1 MFLPL
6 FFVTFAAIITYLNKK
21 RTKNMKHIRHYLTA
35 LFAIALSLMVW
46 ADSGELFT
54 SGKLSSSLINCIVQD
69 KYGYIWVGTEYGLSK
84 FDGYRFTNYLHN
96 EEDTTSITDNI
107 ISDLLVDKK
116 GNLWI
121 GCAKGLMRYN
131 YETNNFSR
139 LQFPDGR
146 KPRIY
151 SMVESHRGDILLGTA
166 GYGLYSV
173 KNNGIE
179 KTANN
184 RFTIKW
190 ERAYA
195 KRDSDVFFTHIYE
208 DKHHYLWQSSH
219 LSTFTRFIEKQG
231 KVQRKDFKSPYGAP
245 VAFIQHRPQ
254 AMLIVCMYGI
264 IYYDYRTGR
273 IADAGYDLGTFK
285 NHVTINNATFDHEGN
300 LYISTSEHGALIIKK
315 GSNKVEQLENSNSNF
330 NLSTAFVND
339 IIEDKDNNLW
349 IGCYKKGLYLLNQ
362 RQQAFSSWSFS
373 AQNYIIGSS
382 VSSIAPGENGET
394 WCTVQN
400 SGVFCFDA
408 SGKIIAHPTSPAGTC
423 IIYKDRRGAYWIS
436 NGSALY
442 SYNPH
447 TGAYQE
453 KLTFTSAGIYCM
465 TDDNQGNLYISVYS
479 KGLYIYN
486 VESGK
491 VTVLNMRQRG
501 NKGFLCNDWVRS
513 MAFDHTG
520 HLWIGTSNGVSCLNT
535 KTLSFKDFGWNNILK
550 DRQANGICEGK
561 NGNMIIGTEEGLYL
575 FDRKNNK
582 TLALPHAEV
591 LKGKQVCSIIK
602 DHQGDLWISTT
613 MGIWQYDQKNRQFIG
628 HINGNGLTTREY
640 VLGSSMHTASDLI
653 AFGTSDGITTFYP
666 ERVKAKKMELGDVHL
681 TNFIIDGK
689 PINCLTDEFTIPY
702 EENSFT
708 LEFSLL
714 NYRNTDNISFQY
726 RINEGKWNS
735 TNEGSNAVSFNK
747 LKPGS
752 YTLEVRAMSNGNFSK
767 KSTIIHIKVCDP
779 WYASTWAFLLYFLTA
794 AGIILYIIYRYER
807 HRKEDLEE
815 TKMQFLINAT
825 HDIRSPLTLIMEPL
839 KKLKERLGNAEEYQA
854 DIDTIDR
861 NAQRLLTLVNQILDK
876 RRLDKHQMN
885 LSCRETNLVEF
896 SQGLVS
902 LFTYN
907 ANLRGINIRLEMP
920 ETPVNAW
927 IDRNKLDKAIAN
939 LLSNAF
945 KYTPNGGE
953 IIFRIEKQDK
963 KVLLYVIDSGK
974 GLGKNDDAKTLF
986 ERFYQGKNSADMHLG
1001 GSGIGLNLCRS
1012 IVRLHGGDVTARNR
1026 EDGTS
1031 GACFIIELP
1040 LGKEHL
1046 KDSQINSDYV
1056 VNGKKQQRG
1065 AASRN
1070 SKILLVDDDIEICRY
1085 LKSEL
1090 SDWYRFVICNNGKE
1104 ALKQLLSGDFDLVV
1118 SDVVMPEMDGITLL
1132 RNIKGN
1138 ANISHVPVI
1147 MLTSKSEIS
1156 DRLEGI
1162 KLGADAYL
1170 AKPFSL
1176 EELHLTIDNLIDNVR
1191 RLKGKFS
1198 GALKQDDKVE
1208 KIEVKGY
1215 DEELMERIM
1224 KVVNENLSDSDF
1236 NVEKMCDEVGV
1247 SRTQLHRKLKEMTG
1261 VPTSEFL
1268 RNIRLNEAARL
1279 IREHKINITQV
1290 SYMVGFANNSHFSTA
1305 FKKYFGMS
1313 PTEYAAKYTE

>member
-1 MFLPL
+1 METISS
-6 FFVTFAAIITYLNKK
+6 V
-21 RTKNMKHIRHYLTA
+21 
-35 LFAIALSLMVW
+35 VGV
-46 ADSGELFT
+46 AD
-54 SGKLSSSLINCIVQD
+54 
-69 KYGYIWVGTEYGLSK
+69 
-84 FDGYRFTNYLHN
+84 
-96 EEDTTSITDNI
+96 
-107 ISDLLVDKK
+107 
-116 GNLWI
+116 
-121 GCAKGLMRYN
+121 GLML
-131 YETNNFSR
+131 F
-139 LQFPDGR
+139 
-146 KPRIY
+146 
-151 SMVESHRGDILLGTA
+151 V
-166 GYGLYSV
+166 V
-173 KNNGIE
+173 KN
-179 KTANN
+179 
-184 RFTIKW
+184 
-190 ERAYA
+190 
-195 KRDSDVFFTHIYE
+195 H
-208 DKHHYLWQSSH
+208 
-219 LSTFTRFIEKQG
+219 
-231 KVQRKDFKSPYGAP
+231 
-245 VAFIQHRPQ
+245 
-254 AMLIVCMYGI
+254 
-264 IYYDYRTGR
+264 
-273 IADAGYDLGTFK
+273 
-285 NHVTINNATFDHEGN
+285 
-300 LYISTSEHGALIIKK
+300 
-315 GSNKVEQLENSNSNF
+315 
-330 NLSTAFVND
+330 
-339 IIEDKDNNLW
+339 
-349 IGCYKKGLYLLNQ
+349 GLYLLDEKTGNTKLLQ
-362 RQQAFSSWSFS
+362 
-373 AQNYIIGSS
+373 
-382 VSSIAPGENGET
+382 
-394 WCTVQN
+394 
-400 SGVFCFDA
+400 
-408 SGKIIAHPTSPAGTC
+408 SPAGP
-423 IIYKDRRGAYWIS
+423 IKVYSDFRKNVYVYGRDGIYEYDWKHQTYRLLLPATGLSLDGMQVDAAGNIYFASPGNGLYVWNRKSGKMTQYLMDDKRPHKTICNNWIS
-436 NGSALY
+436 EIRLDS
-442 SYNPH
+442 
-447 TGAYQE
+447 
-453 KLTFTSAGIYCM
+453 
-465 TDDNQGNLYISVYS
+465 
-479 KGLYIYN
+479 
-486 VESGK
+486 
-491 VTVLNMRQRG
+491 RG
-501 NKGFLCNDWVRS
+501 W
-513 MAFDHTG
+513 
-520 HLWIGTSNGVSCLNT
+520 LWCATANGVSCMDT
-535 KTLSFKDFGWNNILK
+535 KTGYFDIILSRPLL
-550 DRQANGICEGK
+550 EGK
-561 NGNMIIGTEEGLYL
+561 SCYSTLELPDSRIAIATEMGLYL
-575 FDRKNNK
+575 YDRKK
-582 TLALPHAEV
+582 QQTTPWPHSESISGLRIYS
-591 LKGKQVCSIIK
+591 LKK
-602 DHQGDLWISTT
+602 DARGNLWMSTAQ
-613 MGIWQYDQKNRQFIG
+613 GIWCYDSKAKSFFSFEK
-628 HINGNGLTTREY
+628 GNGLLTKEY
-640 VLGSSMHTASDLI
+640 LAGVAGSTPDGVICYGNSEGLTYFRPSQVKDYNEKMSAIYLSEVLL
-653 AFGTSDGITTFYP
+653 
-666 ERVKAKKMELGDVHL
+666 
-681 TNFIIDGK
+681 DGK
-689 PINCLTDEFTIPY
+689 MAPFIGDNLSVPSDFKSIVL
-702 EENSFT
+702 N
-708 LEFSLL
+708 FSLL
-714 NYRNTDNISFQY
+714 DYQSVGNIVFQY
-726 RINEGKWNS
+726 RINGGKWI
-735 TNEGSNAVSFNK
+735 SNAAGDNSFNFTG
-747 LKPGS
+747 LS
-752 YTLEVRAMSNGNFSK
+752 YGHYRIEVRTYCNGKYSIYNK
-767 KSTIIHIKVCDP
+767 VIKLNVLAP
-779 WYASTWAFLLYFLTA
+779 WYLTVWAKLIYLSLVLGFMA
-794 AGIILYIIYRYER
+794 AVIFIYLHKKKR
-807 HRKEDLEE
+807 DLEE
-815 TKMQFLINAT
+815 AKMQFLINAT

-839 KKLKERLGNAEEYQA
+839 KKLKERLGNAEEYHE
-854 DIDTIDR
+854 DIDTMDR

-896 SQGLVS
+896 SRGLVS

-1012 IVRLHGGDVTARNR
+1012 IVRLHGGDVYAHNR
-1026 EDGTS
+1026 EDGKS

-1046 KDSQINSDYV
+1046 KNNQICLDNV
-1056 VNGKKQQRG
+1056 GTKKKQQRG

-1191 RLKGKFS
+1191 RLKGKFT

-1208 KIEVKGY
+1208 KVEVKGY

-1313 PTEYAAKYTE
+1313 PTEYAARYSE

>member
-1 MFLPL
+1 MKRFIL
-6 FFVTFAAIITYLNKK
+6 FSIFCFVQ
-21 RTKNMKHIRHYLTA
+21 MLTCFSYA
-35 LFAIALSLMVW
+35 N
-46 ADSGELFT
+46 SGRLYT
-54 SGKLSSSLINCIVQD
+54 SNDLSSSLIRCIIQD
-69 KYGYIWVGTEYGLSK
+69 KYGFIWVGTNYGLNR
-84 FDGYRFTNYLHN
+84 FDGYKFSTYLCN
-96 EEDTTSITDNI
+96 PADTTTIQDNDI
-107 ISDLLVDKK
+107 VKLYPYSKEFLFVATNRGLYKYSYLTNSFQHIVLEKKDEKIRVSSLIEDGKHNLL
-116 GNLWI
+116 I
-121 GCAKGLMRYN
+121 
-131 YETNNFSR
+131 
-139 LQFPDGR
+139 
-146 KPRIY
+146 
-151 SMVESHRGDILLGTA
+151 GTA
-166 GYGLYSV
+166 GYGAYRLDMTTGKVTRLSRKSANSV
-173 KNNGIE
+173 
-179 KTANN
+179 
-184 RFTIKW
+184 
-190 ERAYA
+190 
-195 KRDSDVFFTHIYE
+195 DDFFAMLFFDDE
-208 DKHHYLWQSSH
+208 GYLWQANH
-219 LSTFTRFIEKQG
+219 TKVLRKYKYNG
-231 KVQRKDFKSPYGAP
+231 KSIKLVSVYEPKDLFGISKLYATDKKGFF
-245 VAFIQHRPQ
+245 VAHTG
-254 AMLIVCMYGI
+254 GI
-264 IYYDYRTGR
+264 MRYDYASHSFSRYDFDFSAHQG
-273 IADAGYDLGTFK
+273 AGYISAVTLDKYGNLWLGTSGDGTFK
-285 NHVTINNATFDHEGN
+285 IPHGSRKAYRVELNNQSFIFDNAHISDLLIDRDGN
-300 LYISTSEHGALIIKK
+300 QWY
-315 GSNKVEQLENSNSNF
+315 
-330 NLSTAFVND
+330 
-339 IIEDKDNNLW
+339 
-349 IGCYKKGLYLLNQ
+349 GCYMKGLFLSNNDKNVFHPVSLDELG
-362 RQQAFSSWSFS
+362 AGMET
-373 AQNYIIGSS
+373 ISS
-382 VSSIAPGENGET
+382 V
-394 WCTVQN
+394 V
-400 SGVFCFDA
+400 GVADGLMLFVVKNHGLFLLDEKT
-408 SGKIIAHPTSPAGTC
+408 GNTKLLQSPAGP
-423 IIYKDRRGAYWIS
+423 IKVYSDFRKNVYVYGRDGIYEYDWKHQTYRLLLPANGLSLDGMQVDAAGNIYFTSPGNGLYVWNRKSGKMTQYLMDDKRPHKTICNNWIS
-436 NGSALY
+436 EIRLDS
-442 SYNPH
+442 
-447 TGAYQE
+447 
-453 KLTFTSAGIYCM
+453 
-465 TDDNQGNLYISVYS
+465 
-479 KGLYIYN
+479 
-486 VESGK
+486 
-491 VTVLNMRQRG
+491 RG
-501 NKGFLCNDWVRS
+501 W
-513 MAFDHTG
+513 
-520 HLWIGTSNGVSCLNT
+520 LWCATANGVSCMDT
-535 KTLSFKDFGWNNILK
+535 KTGYFDIILSRPLL
-550 DRQANGICEGK
+550 EGK
-561 NGNMIIGTEEGLYL
+561 TCYSTLELSDGKIAIATEMGLYL
-575 FDRKNNK
+575 YDRKK
-582 TLALPHAEV
+582 QQTTPWPHSESISG
-591 LKGKQVCSIIK
+591 LKIYSLKK
-602 DHQGDLWISTT
+602 DVKGNLWMSTAQ
-613 MGIWQYDQKNRQFIG
+613 GIWCYDSKAKSFFSFEK
-628 HINGNGLTTREY
+628 GNGLLTKEY
-640 VLGSSMHTASDLI
+640 LAGVVGS
-653 AFGTSDGITTFYP
+653 TSDGVICYGNSEGLTYFRP
-666 ERVKAKKMELGDVHL
+666 SQVKDYNEKTSVIYLSGVL
-681 TNFIIDGK
+681 LDGK
-689 PINCLTDEFTIPY
+689 MAPFIGDNLSVPSDFKSIVL
-702 EENSFT
+702 SFSQ
-708 LEFSLL
+708 LDYQSVG
-714 NYRNTDNISFQY
+714 NIVFQY
-726 RINEGKWNS
+726 RINGGKWI
-735 TNEGSNAVSFNK
+735 SNAAGDNSFNFTG
-747 LKPGS
+747 LS
-752 YTLEVRAMSNGNFSK
+752 YGHYRIEVRIYCNGKYSTYK
-767 KSTIIHIKVCDP
+767 KVINLDVLAP
-779 WYASTWAFLLYFLTA
+779 WFLTVWAKLIYLFLILGLTA
-794 AGIILYIIYRYER
+794 AAIIVYL
-807 HRKEDLEE
+807 RKKKRDLEE
-815 TKMQFLINAT
+815 AKMQFLINAT

-839 KKLKERLGNAEEYQA
+839 KKLKERLGNAQEYQA

-1012 IVRLHGGDVTARNR
+1012 IVRLHGGDVYAHNR
-1026 EDGTS
+1026 EDGKS

-1056 VNGKKQQRG
+1056 VNGKKQQRSG
-1065 AASRN
+1065 ASKN

-1085 LKSEL
+1085 IKTEL

-1104 ALKQLLSGDFDLVV
+1104 ALKQLLTDDFDLVV

-1176 EELHLTIDNLIDNVR
+1176 EELHLTVDNLIDNVR

>member
-1 MFLPL
+1 MKRFML
-6 FFVTFAAIITYLNKK
+6 FSIICIVQMLTCFSHAVTGRLY
-21 RTKNMKHIRHYLTA
+21 
-35 LFAIALSLMVW
+35 
-46 ADSGELFT
+46 T
-54 SGKLSSSLINCIVQD
+54 SNDLSSSLIRCIIQD
-69 KYGYIWVGTEYGLSK
+69 KYGFIWVGTNYGLNR
-84 FDGYRFTNYLHN
+84 FDGYKFSTYLCN
-96 EEDTTSITDNI
+96 PADTTTIQDNDIVKLYPYSKEFLFVATNRGLYKYSYLTNSFQHIVLEKKDEKIRVSSLIEDRKHNLLIGTSGYGAYRLDMTTGKVTRLSRKSANSVDDFFAILFFDDEGYLWQANHTKVLRKYKYDGKSIKLVSVYEPKDLFGIRKLYATDKKGFFVAHTGGIMRYDYASHSFSRYDFDFSAHQGAGYISAVTLDKYGNLWLGTSGDGTFKI
-107 ISDLLVDKK
+107 PHGSRKAYRVELNNQSFIFDNAHISDLLIDRDGNQWYGCYMKGLFLSNNDKNVFHPVSLDEFGAGMETISSVVGVADGLMLFVVKNHGLYLLDEKTGNTKLLQSPAGPIKVYSDFRKNVYVYGRDGIFEYDWKHQTYRLLLPANGLSLDGMQVDAAGNIYFTSPGNGLYVWNRKSGKMTQYLMDDKRPHKTICNNWTSEIRLDSRGWLWCATANGVSCMDTKTGYFDIILSRPLLEGKTCYSTLELSDGKIAIATEMGLYLYDRKKQQTTPWPHSESISGLRIYSLKKDVK
-116 GNLWI
+116 GNLWMSTAQGI
-121 GCAKGLMRYN
+121 WCYDSKAKSFFSFEKGNGLLTKEYLAGVVGSTSDGVICYGNSEGLTYFRPSQVKDYN
-131 YETNNFSR
+131 
-139 LQFPDGR
+139 
-146 KPRIY
+146 
-151 SMVESHRGDILLGTA
+151 
-166 GYGLYSV
+166 
-173 KNNGIE
+173 E
-179 KTANN
+179 KTSA
-184 RFTIKW
+184 
-190 ERAYA
+190 
-195 KRDSDVFFTHIYE
+195 IY
-208 DKHHYLWQSSH
+208 
-219 LSTFTRFIEKQG
+219 LSGVLLDGKMAPFIG
-231 KVQRKDFKSPYGAP
+231 DNLSVPSDFKS
-245 VAFIQHRPQ
+245 
-254 AMLIVCMYGI
+254 IV
-264 IYYDYRTGR
+264 
-273 IADAGYDLGTFK
+273 L
-285 NHVTINNATFDHEGN
+285 
-300 LYISTSEHGALIIKK
+300 
-315 GSNKVEQLENSNSNF
+315 
-330 NLSTAFVND
+330 
-339 IIEDKDNNLW
+339 
-349 IGCYKKGLYLLNQ
+349 
-362 RQQAFSSWSFS
+362 SFS
-373 AQNYIIGSS
+373 QLDYQS
-382 VSSIAPGENGET
+382 V
-394 WCTVQN
+394 
-400 SGVFCFDA
+400 
-408 SGKIIAHPTSPAGTC
+408 
-423 IIYKDRRGAYWIS
+423 
-436 NGSALY
+436 
-442 SYNPH
+442 
-447 TGAYQE
+447 
-453 KLTFTSAGIYCM
+453 
-465 TDDNQGNLYISVYS
+465 GNIV
-479 KGLYIYN
+479 
-486 VESGK
+486 
-491 VTVLNMRQRG
+491 
-501 NKGFLCNDWVRS
+501 
-513 MAFDHTG
+513 
-520 HLWIGTSNGVSCLNT
+520 
-535 KTLSFKDFGWNNILK
+535 
-550 DRQANGICEGK
+550 
-561 NGNMIIGTEEGLYL
+561 
-575 FDRKNNK
+575 
-582 TLALPHAEV
+582 
-591 LKGKQVCSIIK
+591 
-602 DHQGDLWISTT
+602 
-613 MGIWQYDQKNRQFIG
+613 
-628 HINGNGLTTREY
+628 
-640 VLGSSMHTASDLI
+640 
-653 AFGTSDGITTFYP
+653 
-666 ERVKAKKMELGDVHL
+666 
-681 TNFIIDGK
+681 
-689 PINCLTDEFTIPY
+689 
-702 EENSFT
+702 
-708 LEFSLL
+708 
-714 NYRNTDNISFQY
+714 FQY
-726 RINEGKWNS
+726 RINGGKWI
-735 TNEGSNAVSFNK
+735 SNAAGDNSFNFTG
-747 LKPGS
+747 LS
-752 YTLEVRAMSNGNFSK
+752 YGHYRIEVRTYCYGK
-767 KSTIIHIKVCDP
+767 YSTYIKVINLDVLAP
-779 WYASTWAFLLYFLTA
+779 WFLTVWAKLIYLFLILGLTA
-794 AGIILYIIYRYER
+794 AAIIVYL
-807 HRKEDLEE
+807 RKKKRDLEE
-815 TKMQFLINAT
+815 AKMQFLINAT

-839 KKLKERLGNAEEYQA
+839 KKLKEQLGNAEEYQA

-1012 IVRLHGGDVTARNR
+1012 IVRLHGGDVYAHNR
-1026 EDGTS
+1026 EDGKS

-1056 VNGKKQQRG
+1056 VNGKKLQRSG
-1065 AASRN
+1065 ASKN

-1085 LKSEL
+1085 IKTEL

-1104 ALKQLLSGDFDLVV
+1104 ALKQLLTDDFDLVV

-1147 MLTSKSEIS
+1147 ILTSKSEIS

-1176 EELHLTIDNLIDNVR
+1176 EELHLTVDNLIDNVR

-1279 IREHKINITQV
+1279 IRERKINITQV

-1313 PTEYAAKYTE
+1313 PSEYAAKYTE

>member
-1 MFLPL
+1 MKRFIL
-6 FFVTFAAIITYLNKK
+6 FSIFCLVQ
-21 RTKNMKHIRHYLTA
+21 MLTSFSHA
-35 LFAIALSLMVW
+35 S
-46 ADSGELFT
+46 SGRLYT
-54 SGKLSSSLINCIVQD
+54 SNDMSSSLIRCIIQD
-69 KYGYIWVGTEYGLSK
+69 KYGFIWVGTNYGLNR
-84 FDGYRFTNYLHN
+84 FDGYKFSTYLCN
-96 EEDTTSITDNI
+96 PADTTTIQDNDI
-107 ISDLLVDKK
+107 VKLYPYSKEFLFVATNRGLYKYSYLTNCFQHIVLEKKDEKIRVSSLIEDGKHNLL
-116 GNLWI
+116 I
-121 GCAKGLMRYN
+121 
-131 YETNNFSR
+131 
-139 LQFPDGR
+139 
-146 KPRIY
+146 
-151 SMVESHRGDILLGTA
+151 GTA
-166 GYGLYSV
+166 GYGAYRLDMTTGKVTRLSRKSANSV
-173 KNNGIE
+173 
-179 KTANN
+179 
-184 RFTIKW
+184 
-190 ERAYA
+190 
-195 KRDSDVFFTHIYE
+195 DDFFAMLFFDDE
-208 DKHHYLWQSSH
+208 GYLWQANH
-219 LSTFTRFIEKQG
+219 TKVLRKYKYNG
-231 KVQRKDFKSPYGAP
+231 KSIKLVSVYEPKDLFGISKLYATDKKGFF
-245 VAFIQHRPQ
+245 VAH
-254 AMLIVCMYGI
+254 AGGI
-264 IYYDYRTGR
+264 MRYDYASHSFSRYDFDFSAHQG
-273 IADAGYDLGTFK
+273 AGYISAVTLDKYGNLWLGTSGDGTFK
-285 NHVTINNATFDHEGN
+285 IPHGSRKAYRVELNNQSFIFDNAHISDLLIDRDGN
-300 LYISTSEHGALIIKK
+300 QWYGCYMK
-315 GSNKVEQLENSNSNF
+315 GLFLSN
-330 NLSTAFVND
+330 
-339 IIEDKDNNLW
+339 KDNNVFHPVSLDELGAGMET
-349 IGCYKKGLYLLNQ
+349 ISSVVGVADGLMLFVVKNHGLYLLDEKTGNTKLLQ
-362 RQQAFSSWSFS
+362 
-373 AQNYIIGSS
+373 
-382 VSSIAPGENGET
+382 
-394 WCTVQN
+394 
-400 SGVFCFDA
+400 
-408 SGKIIAHPTSPAGTC
+408 SPAGP
-423 IIYKDRRGAYWIS
+423 IKVYSDFRKNVYVYGRDGIYEYGWKHQTYRLLLPANGLSLDYMRVDAAGNIYFTSQGNGLYVWNRKSGKMTQYLMDDKRPHKTICNNWIS
-436 NGSALY
+436 EIRLDS
-442 SYNPH
+442 
-447 TGAYQE
+447 
-453 KLTFTSAGIYCM
+453 
-465 TDDNQGNLYISVYS
+465 
-479 KGLYIYN
+479 
-486 VESGK
+486 
-491 VTVLNMRQRG
+491 RG
-501 NKGFLCNDWVRS
+501 W
-513 MAFDHTG
+513 
-520 HLWIGTSNGVSCLNT
+520 LWCATANGVSCMDT
-535 KTLSFKDFGWNNILK
+535 KTGYFDIILSRPLL
-550 DRQANGICEGK
+550 EGK
-561 NGNMIIGTEEGLYL
+561 TCYSTLELSDGKIAIATEMGLYL
-575 FDRKNNK
+575 YDRKK
-582 TLALPHAEV
+582 QQTTPWPHSESISGLRIYS
-591 LKGKQVCSIIK
+591 LKK
-602 DHQGDLWISTT
+602 DAKGNLWMSTAQ
-613 MGIWQYDQKNRQFIG
+613 GIWCYDSKAKSFFSFEK
-628 HINGNGLTTREY
+628 GNGLLTKEY
-640 VLGSSMHTASDLI
+640 LAGVVGS
-653 AFGTSDGITTFYP
+653 TSDGVICYGNSEGLTYFRP
-666 ERVKAKKMELGDVHL
+666 SQVKDYNEKTSVIYLSGVL
-681 TNFIIDGK
+681 LDGK
-689 PINCLTDEFTIPY
+689 MAPFIGDNLSVPSDFKSIVL
-702 EENSFT
+702 SFSQ
-708 LEFSLL
+708 LDYQSVG
-714 NYRNTDNISFQY
+714 NIVFQY
-726 RINEGKWNS
+726 RINGGKWI
-735 TNEGSNAVSFNK
+735 SNAAGDNSFNFTG
-747 LKPGS
+747 LS
-752 YTLEVRAMSNGNFSK
+752 YGHYRIEVRTYCNGKYSTYK
-767 KSTIIHIKVCDP
+767 KVINLDVLAP
-779 WYASTWAFLLYFLTA
+779 WFLTVWAKLIYLFLILGLTA
-794 AGIILYIIYRYER
+794 AAIIVYL
-807 HRKEDLEE
+807 RKKKRDLEE
-815 TKMQFLINAT
+815 AKMQFLINAT

-876 RRLDKHQMN
+876 RRLDKHQTN

-986 ERFYQGKNSADMHLG
+986 ERFYQGQNSADMHLG

-1012 IVRLHGGDVTARNR
+1012 IVRLHGGDVYAHNR
-1026 EDGTS
+1026 EDGKS

-1056 VNGKKQQRG
+1056 VNGKKLQRSG
-1065 AASRN
+1065 ASKN

-1085 LKSEL
+1085 IKTEL

-1104 ALKQLLSGDFDLVV
+1104 ALKQLLTDDFDLVV

-1208 KIEVKGY
+1208 KIEVKGN

-1279 IREHKINITQV
+1279 IRERKINITQV

-1313 PTEYAAKYTE
+1313 PSEYAAKYTE

>member
-1 MFLPL
+1 METISSVVGVADGLMLFVVKNHGLYLLDEKTGNTKLLQSPAGPIKVYSDFRKNVYVYANDGIYEYDWKHQTYQLLLPASGLSLDGMLVDAAGNMFLTSQGNGLYVWNRKSGKMTQYLMDDRRPHKTICNNWITDIRLDSRGRLWCATTNGVSCMDTKTGYFDIILSRPL
-6 FFVTFAAIITYLNKK
+6 LEGKTCYSTLELSDSKI
-21 RTKNMKHIRHYLTA
+21 
-35 LFAIALSLMVW
+35 AIATEMGLYLYDRKKQQTTPWPHSESISGLRIYSLKKD
-46 ADSGELFT
+46 A
-54 SGKLSSSLINCIVQD
+54 
-69 KYGYIWVGTEYGLSK
+69 
-84 FDGYRFTNYLHN
+84 
-96 EEDTTSITDNI
+96 
-107 ISDLLVDKK
+107 K
-116 GNLWI
+116 GNLWMSTAQGI
-121 GCAKGLMRYN
+121 WCYDSKAKSFFSFEKGNGLLTKEYLAGVVGS
-131 YETNNFSR
+131 TS
-139 LQFPDGR
+139 DGV
-146 KPRIY
+146 IC
-151 SMVESHRGDILLGTA
+151 
-166 GYGLYSV
+166 YGNSEGLTYFRPSQV
-173 KNNGIE
+173 KNYDE
-179 KTANN
+179 KTSA
-184 RFTIKW
+184 
-190 ERAYA
+190 
-195 KRDSDVFFTHIYE
+195 IY
-208 DKHHYLWQSSH
+208 
-219 LSTFTRFIEKQG
+219 LSGVLLDGKMAPFIG
-231 KVQRKDFKSPYGAP
+231 DNLSVPSDFKS
-245 VAFIQHRPQ
+245 
-254 AMLIVCMYGI
+254 IV
-264 IYYDYRTGR
+264 
-273 IADAGYDLGTFK
+273 L
-285 NHVTINNATFDHEGN
+285 
-300 LYISTSEHGALIIKK
+300 
-315 GSNKVEQLENSNSNF
+315 
-330 NLSTAFVND
+330 
-339 IIEDKDNNLW
+339 
-349 IGCYKKGLYLLNQ
+349 
-362 RQQAFSSWSFS
+362 SFS
-373 AQNYIIGSS
+373 QLDYQS
-382 VSSIAPGENGET
+382 V
-394 WCTVQN
+394 
-400 SGVFCFDA
+400 
-408 SGKIIAHPTSPAGTC
+408 
-423 IIYKDRRGAYWIS
+423 
-436 NGSALY
+436 
-442 SYNPH
+442 
-447 TGAYQE
+447 
-453 KLTFTSAGIYCM
+453 
-465 TDDNQGNLYISVYS
+465 GNIV
-479 KGLYIYN
+479 
-486 VESGK
+486 
-491 VTVLNMRQRG
+491 
-501 NKGFLCNDWVRS
+501 
-513 MAFDHTG
+513 
-520 HLWIGTSNGVSCLNT
+520 
-535 KTLSFKDFGWNNILK
+535 
-550 DRQANGICEGK
+550 
-561 NGNMIIGTEEGLYL
+561 
-575 FDRKNNK
+575 
-582 TLALPHAEV
+582 
-591 LKGKQVCSIIK
+591 
-602 DHQGDLWISTT
+602 
-613 MGIWQYDQKNRQFIG
+613 
-628 HINGNGLTTREY
+628 
-640 VLGSSMHTASDLI
+640 
-653 AFGTSDGITTFYP
+653 
-666 ERVKAKKMELGDVHL
+666 
-681 TNFIIDGK
+681 
-689 PINCLTDEFTIPY
+689 
-702 EENSFT
+702 
-708 LEFSLL
+708 
-714 NYRNTDNISFQY
+714 FQY
-726 RINEGKWNS
+726 RINGGKWI
-735 TNEGSNAVSFNK
+735 SNAAGDNSFNFTG
-747 LKPGS
+747 LS
-752 YTLEVRAMSNGNFSK
+752 YGHYRIEVRTYCNGKYSIYNK
-767 KSTIIHIKVCDP
+767 VIKLNVLAP
-779 WYASTWAFLLYFLTA
+779 WYLTVWAKLIYLSLVLGFMA
-794 AGIILYIIYRYER
+794 AVIFIYLHKKKR
-807 HRKEDLEE
+807 DLEE
-815 TKMQFLINAT
+815 AKMQFLINAT

-839 KKLKERLGNAEEYQA
+839 KKLKERLGNAEEYHE
-854 DIDTIDR
+854 DIDTMDR

-896 SQGLVS
+896 SRGLVS

-945 KYTPNGGE
+945 KYTPTGGE

-1012 IVRLHGGDVTARNR
+1012 IVRLHGGDVYAHNR
-1026 EDGTS
+1026 EDGKS

-1046 KDSQINSDYV
+1046 KNNQICLDNV
-1056 VNGKKQQRG
+1056 GTKKKQQRG

-1191 RLKGKFS
+1191 RLKGKFT

-1208 KIEVKGY
+1208 KVEVKGY

-1313 PTEYAAKYTE
+1313 PTEYAARYSE

>member
-1 MFLPL
+1 METISSVVGVADGLMLFVVKNHGLYLLDEKTGNTKLLQSPAGPIKVYSDFRKNVYVYGRDGIYEYDWKHQTYRLLLPANGL
-6 FFVTFAAIITYLNKK
+6 SLDGMQVDAAGNIYFASPGNGLYVWNRKSGKMTQYLMDDKRPHKTICNNWISEIRLDSRGWLWCATANGVSCMDTKTGYFDIILSRPLLEGKTCYSTLELSDGKIAIATEMGLYLYDRKK
-21 RTKNMKHIRHYLTA
+21 RQTTPWPHSESISGLRIY
-35 LFAIALSLMVW
+35 SLKKD
-46 ADSGELFT
+46 A
-54 SGKLSSSLINCIVQD
+54 
-69 KYGYIWVGTEYGLSK
+69 
-84 FDGYRFTNYLHN
+84 
-96 EEDTTSITDNI
+96 
-107 ISDLLVDKK
+107 K
-116 GNLWI
+116 GNLWMSTAQGI
-121 GCAKGLMRYN
+121 WCYDSKAKSFFSFEKGNGLLTKEYLAGVAGS
-131 YETNNFSR
+131 TS
-139 LQFPDGR
+139 DGV
-146 KPRIY
+146 IC
-151 SMVESHRGDILLGTA
+151 
-166 GYGLYSV
+166 YGNSEGLTYFRPSQV
-173 KNNGIE
+173 KNYDE
-179 KTANN
+179 KTSA
-184 RFTIKW
+184 
-190 ERAYA
+190 
-195 KRDSDVFFTHIYE
+195 IY
-208 DKHHYLWQSSH
+208 
-219 LSTFTRFIEKQG
+219 LSGVLLDGKMAPFIG
-231 KVQRKDFKSPYGAP
+231 DNLSVPSDFKS
-245 VAFIQHRPQ
+245 
-254 AMLIVCMYGI
+254 IV
-264 IYYDYRTGR
+264 
-273 IADAGYDLGTFK
+273 L
-285 NHVTINNATFDHEGN
+285 
-300 LYISTSEHGALIIKK
+300 
-315 GSNKVEQLENSNSNF
+315 
-330 NLSTAFVND
+330 
-339 IIEDKDNNLW
+339 
-349 IGCYKKGLYLLNQ
+349 
-362 RQQAFSSWSFS
+362 SFS
-373 AQNYIIGSS
+373 QLDYQS
-382 VSSIAPGENGET
+382 VGNIVFQYHING
-394 WCTVQN
+394 
-400 SGVFCFDA
+400 
-408 SGKIIAHPTSPAGTC
+408 GK
-423 IIYKDRRGAYWIS
+423 WIS
-436 NGSALY
+436 NAAGDNSFNFTGLSYGHYRIEVRTYCNGKY
-442 SYNPH
+442 S
-447 TGAYQE
+447 
-453 KLTFTSAGIYCM
+453 
-465 TDDNQGNLYISVYS
+465 
-479 KGLYIYN
+479 IYN
-486 VESGK
+486 K
-491 VTVLNMRQRG
+491 VIKLNVLAPWYLTVWAKL
-501 NKGFLCNDWVRS
+501 
-513 MAFDHTG
+513 
-520 HLWIGTSNGVSCLNT
+520 IY
-535 KTLSFKDFGWNNILK
+535 LSL
-550 DRQANGICEGK
+550 
-561 NGNMIIGTEEGLYL
+561 
-575 FDRKNNK
+575 
-582 TLALPHAEV
+582 
-591 LKGKQVCSIIK
+591 
-602 DHQGDLWISTT
+602 
-613 MGIWQYDQKNRQFIG
+613 
-628 HINGNGLTTREY
+628 
-640 VLGSSMHTASDLI
+640 VLGFMAAVIFIYLH
-653 AFGTSDGITTFYP
+653 
-666 ERVKAKKMELGDVHL
+666 KK
-681 TNFIIDGK
+681 K
-689 PINCLTDEFTIPY
+689 
-702 EENSFT
+702 
-708 LEFSLL
+708 
-714 NYRNTDNISFQY
+714 R
-726 RINEGKWNS
+726 
-735 TNEGSNAVSFNK
+735 
-747 LKPGS
+747 
-752 YTLEVRAMSNGNFSK
+752 
-767 KSTIIHIKVCDP
+767 
-779 WYASTWAFLLYFLTA
+779 
-794 AGIILYIIYRYER
+794 
-807 HRKEDLEE
+807 DLEE
-815 TKMQFLINAT
+815 AKMQFLINAT

-839 KKLKERLGNAEEYQA
+839 KKLKERLGNAEEYHE
-854 DIDTIDR
+854 DIDTMDR

-896 SQGLVS
+896 SRGLVS

-1012 IVRLHGGDVTARNR
+1012 IVRLHGGDVYAHNR
-1026 EDGTS
+1026 EDGKS

-1046 KDSQINSDYV
+1046 KNNQICLDNV
-1056 VNGKKQQRG
+1056 GTKKKQQRG

-1191 RLKGKFS
+1191 RLKGKFT

-1208 KIEVKGY
+1208 KVEVKGY

-1313 PTEYAAKYTE
+1313 PTEYAARYSE

>member
-1 MFLPL
+1 MKRFIL
-6 FFVTFAAIITYLNKK
+6 FSIFCFVQ
-21 RTKNMKHIRHYLTA
+21 MLTCFSYA
-35 LFAIALSLMVW
+35 N
-46 ADSGELFT
+46 SGRLYT
-54 SGKLSSSLINCIVQD
+54 SNDMSSSLIRCIIQD
-69 KYGYIWVGTEYGLSK
+69 KYGFIWVGTNYGLNR
-84 FDGYRFTNYLHN
+84 FDGYKFSSYLCN
-96 EEDTTSITDNI
+96 PADTTTIQDNDI
-107 ISDLLVDKK
+107 VKLYPYSKEFLFVATNRGLYKYSYLTNCFQHIVLEKKDEKIRVSSLIEDGKHNLL
-116 GNLWI
+116 I
-121 GCAKGLMRYN
+121 
-131 YETNNFSR
+131 
-139 LQFPDGR
+139 
-146 KPRIY
+146 
-151 SMVESHRGDILLGTA
+151 GTA
-166 GYGLYSV
+166 GYGAYRLDMTTGKVTRLSRKSANSV
-173 KNNGIE
+173 
-179 KTANN
+179 
-184 RFTIKW
+184 
-190 ERAYA
+190 
-195 KRDSDVFFTHIYE
+195 DDFFGMLFFDDE
-208 DKHHYLWQSSH
+208 GYLWQANH
-219 LSTFTRFIEKQG
+219 TKVLRKYKYNG
-231 KVQRKDFKSPYGAP
+231 KSIKLVSVYEPKDLFGISKLYATDKKGFF
-245 VAFIQHRPQ
+245 VAHTG
-254 AMLIVCMYGI
+254 GI
-264 IYYDYRTGR
+264 MRYDYASHSFSRYDFDFSAHQGV
-273 IADAGYDLGTFK
+273 GYISAVTLDKYGNLWLGTSGDGTFK
-285 NHVTINNATFDHEGN
+285 IPHGSRKAYRVELNNQSFIFDNAHISDLLIDRDGN
-300 LYISTSEHGALIIKK
+300 QWY
-315 GSNKVEQLENSNSNF
+315 
-330 NLSTAFVND
+330 
-339 IIEDKDNNLW
+339 
-349 IGCYKKGLYLLNQ
+349 GCYMKGLFLSNNDKNVFHPVSLDELGAGMETISSVVGVADGLMLFVVKNHGLYLLDEKTGNTKLLQ
-362 RQQAFSSWSFS
+362 
-373 AQNYIIGSS
+373 
-382 VSSIAPGENGET
+382 
-394 WCTVQN
+394 
-400 SGVFCFDA
+400 
-408 SGKIIAHPTSPAGTC
+408 SPAGP
-423 IIYKDRRGAYWIS
+423 IKVYSDFRKNVYVYGRDGIYEYGWKHQTYRLLLPANGLSLDGMQVDAAGNIYFTSPGNGLYVWNRKSGKMTQYLMDDKRPHKTICNNWIS
-436 NGSALY
+436 EIRLDS
-442 SYNPH
+442 
-447 TGAYQE
+447 
-453 KLTFTSAGIYCM
+453 
-465 TDDNQGNLYISVYS
+465 
-479 KGLYIYN
+479 
-486 VESGK
+486 
-491 VTVLNMRQRG
+491 RG
-501 NKGFLCNDWVRS
+501 W
-513 MAFDHTG
+513 
-520 HLWIGTSNGVSCLNT
+520 LWCATANGVSCMDT
-535 KTLSFKDFGWNNILK
+535 KTGYFDIILSRSLL
-550 DRQANGICEGK
+550 EGK
-561 NGNMIIGTEEGLYL
+561 TCYSTLELSDGKIAIATEMGLYL
-575 FDRKNNK
+575 YDRKK
-582 TLALPHAEV
+582 QQTTPWPHSESISGLRIYS
-591 LKGKQVCSIIK
+591 LKK
-602 DHQGDLWISTT
+602 DAKGNLWMSTAQ
-613 MGIWQYDQKNRQFIG
+613 GIWCYDSKAKSFFSFEK
-628 HINGNGLTTREY
+628 GNGLLTKEY
-640 VLGSSMHTASDLI
+640 LAGVVGS
-653 AFGTSDGITTFYP
+653 TSDGVICYGNSEGLTYFRP
-666 ERVKAKKMELGDVHL
+666 SQVKDYNEKTSVIYLSGVL
-681 TNFIIDGK
+681 LDGK
-689 PINCLTDEFTIPY
+689 MAPFIGDNLSVPSDFKSIVL
-702 EENSFT
+702 S
-708 LEFSLL
+708 FSLL
-714 NYRNTDNISFQY
+714 DYQSVGNIVFQY
-726 RINEGKWNS
+726 RINGGKWI
-735 TNEGSNAVSFNK
+735 SNAAGDNSFNFTG
-747 LKPGS
+747 LS
-752 YTLEVRAMSNGNFSK
+752 YGHYRIEVRTYCNGKYSTYK
-767 KSTIIHIKVCDP
+767 KVINLDVLAP
-779 WYASTWAFLLYFLTA
+779 WFLTVWAKLIYLFLILGLTA
-794 AGIILYIIYRYER
+794 AAIIVYL
-807 HRKEDLEE
+807 RKKKRDMEE
-815 TKMQFLINAT
+815 AKMQFLINAT

-876 RRLDKHQMN
+876 RRLDKHQMK

-896 SQGLVS
+896 SRGLVS

-1056 VNGKKQQRG
+1056 VNGKKPQRG

-1208 KIEVKGY
+1208 KIEVKGN

-1279 IREHKINITQV
+1279 IRERKINITQV

-1313 PTEYAAKYTE
+1313 PSEYAAKYTE

>member
-1 MFLPL
+1 METISS
-6 FFVTFAAIITYLNKK
+6 V
-21 RTKNMKHIRHYLTA
+21 
-35 LFAIALSLMVW
+35 VGV
-46 ADSGELFT
+46 AD
-54 SGKLSSSLINCIVQD
+54 
-69 KYGYIWVGTEYGLSK
+69 
-84 FDGYRFTNYLHN
+84 
-96 EEDTTSITDNI
+96 
-107 ISDLLVDKK
+107 
-116 GNLWI
+116 
-121 GCAKGLMRYN
+121 GLML
-131 YETNNFSR
+131 F
-139 LQFPDGR
+139 
-146 KPRIY
+146 
-151 SMVESHRGDILLGTA
+151 V
-166 GYGLYSV
+166 V
-173 KNNGIE
+173 KN
-179 KTANN
+179 
-184 RFTIKW
+184 
-190 ERAYA
+190 
-195 KRDSDVFFTHIYE
+195 H
-208 DKHHYLWQSSH
+208 
-219 LSTFTRFIEKQG
+219 
-231 KVQRKDFKSPYGAP
+231 
-245 VAFIQHRPQ
+245 
-254 AMLIVCMYGI
+254 
-264 IYYDYRTGR
+264 
-273 IADAGYDLGTFK
+273 
-285 NHVTINNATFDHEGN
+285 
-300 LYISTSEHGALIIKK
+300 
-315 GSNKVEQLENSNSNF
+315 
-330 NLSTAFVND
+330 
-339 IIEDKDNNLW
+339 
-349 IGCYKKGLYLLNQ
+349 GLYLLDEKTGNTKLLQ
-362 RQQAFSSWSFS
+362 
-373 AQNYIIGSS
+373 
-382 VSSIAPGENGET
+382 
-394 WCTVQN
+394 
-400 SGVFCFDA
+400 
-408 SGKIIAHPTSPAGTC
+408 SPAGP
-423 IIYKDRRGAYWIS
+423 IKV
-436 NGSALY
+436 Y
-442 SYNPH
+442 SDFRKNVYVY
-447 TGAYQE
+447 GRD
-453 KLTFTSAGIYCM
+453 GIYEYDWKHQTYRLLLPANGLSLDGM
-465 TDDNQGNLYISVYS
+465 QVDAAGNIYFASPGN
-479 KGLYIYN
+479 GLYVWN
-486 VESGK
+486 RKSGK
-491 VTVLNMRQRG
+491 MTQYLMDDKRPHKTICNNWTSEIRLDSRG
-501 NKGFLCNDWVRS
+501 W
-513 MAFDHTG
+513 
-520 HLWIGTSNGVSCLNT
+520 LWCATANGVSCMDT
-535 KTLSFKDFGWNNILK
+535 KTGYFDIILSRPLL
-550 DRQANGICEGK
+550 EGK
-561 NGNMIIGTEEGLYL
+561 SCYSTLELPDSRIAIATEMGLYL
-575 FDRKNNK
+575 YDRKK
-582 TLALPHAEV
+582 QQTTPWPHSESISGLRIYS
-591 LKGKQVCSIIK
+591 LKK
-602 DHQGDLWISTT
+602 DARGNLWMSTAQ
-613 MGIWQYDQKNRQFIG
+613 GIWCYDSKAKSFFSFEK
-628 HINGNGLTTREY
+628 GNGLLTKEY
-640 VLGSSMHTASDLI
+640 LAGVAGSTPDGVICYGNSEGLTYFRPSQVKDYNEKMSAIYLSEVLL
-653 AFGTSDGITTFYP
+653 
-666 ERVKAKKMELGDVHL
+666 
-681 TNFIIDGK
+681 DGK
-689 PINCLTDEFTIPY
+689 MAPFIGDNLSVPSDFKSIVL
-702 EENSFT
+702 N
-708 LEFSLL
+708 FSLL
-714 NYRNTDNISFQY
+714 DYQSVGNIVFQY
-726 RINEGKWNS
+726 RINGGKWI
-735 TNEGSNAVSFNK
+735 SNAAGDNSFNFTG
-747 LKPGS
+747 LS
-752 YTLEVRAMSNGNFSK
+752 YGHYRIEVRTYCNGKYSIYNK
-767 KSTIIHIKVCDP
+767 VIKLNVLAP
-779 WYASTWAFLLYFLTA
+779 WYLTVWAKLIYLSLVLGFMA
-794 AGIILYIIYRYER
+794 AVIFIYLHKKKR
-807 HRKEDLEE
+807 DLEE
-815 TKMQFLINAT
+815 AKMQFLINAT

-839 KKLKERLGNAEEYQA
+839 KKLKERLGNAEEYHE
-854 DIDTIDR
+854 DIDTMDR

-896 SQGLVS
+896 SRGLVS

-1001 GSGIGLNLCRS
+1001 GSGIGLNLCQS
-1012 IVRLHGGDVTARNR
+1012 IVRLHGGDVYAHNR
-1026 EDGTS
+1026 EDGKS

-1046 KDSQINSDYV
+1046 KNNQICLDNV
-1056 VNGKKQQRG
+1056 GTKKKQQRG

-1191 RLKGKFS
+1191 RLKGKFT

-1208 KIEVKGY
+1208 KVEVKGY

-1313 PTEYAAKYTE
+1313 PTEYAARYSE

>member
-1 MFLPL
+1 ML
-6 FFVTFAAIITYLNKK
+6 FSIFCFVQ
-21 RTKNMKHIRHYLTA
+21 MLTCFSYA
-35 LFAIALSLMVW
+35 N
-46 ADSGELFT
+46 SGRLYT
-54 SGKLSSSLINCIVQD
+54 SNDMSSSLIRCIIQD
-69 KYGYIWVGTEYGLSK
+69 KYGFIWVGTNFGLNR
-84 FDGYRFTNYLHN
+84 FDGYKFSTYLCN
-96 EEDTTSITDNI
+96 PADTTTIQDNDI
-107 ISDLLVDKK
+107 VKLYPYSKEFLFVATNRGLYKYSYLTNSFQHIVLEKKDEKIRISSLIEDGKHNLL
-116 GNLWI
+116 I
-121 GCAKGLMRYN
+121 
-131 YETNNFSR
+131 
-139 LQFPDGR
+139 
-146 KPRIY
+146 
-151 SMVESHRGDILLGTA
+151 GTA
-166 GYGLYSV
+166 GYGAYRLDMTTGKVTRLSRKSANSV
-173 KNNGIE
+173 
-179 KTANN
+179 
-184 RFTIKW
+184 
-190 ERAYA
+190 
-195 KRDSDVFFTHIYE
+195 DDFFAMLFFDDE
-208 DKHHYLWQSSH
+208 GYLWQANH
-219 LSTFTRFIEKQG
+219 TKVLRKYKYNG
-231 KVQRKDFKSPYGAP
+231 KSIKLVSVYEPKGLFSVCKLYAADKKGFF
-245 VAFIQHRPQ
+245 VAH
-254 AMLIVCMYGI
+254 VGGI
-264 IYYDYRTGR
+264 MRYDYASHRFSRYDFDFSAHQG
-273 IADAGYDLGTFK
+273 AGYISAVTLDKYGNLWLGTSGDGTFK
-285 NHVTINNATFDHEGN
+285 IPHGSRKAYRVELNNQSFIFDNAHISDLLIDRDGN
-300 LYISTSEHGALIIKK
+300 QWY
-315 GSNKVEQLENSNSNF
+315 
-330 NLSTAFVND
+330 
-339 IIEDKDNNLW
+339 
-349 IGCYKKGLYLLNQ
+349 GCYMKGLFLSNNDKNVFHPVSLDELGAGMETISSVVGVADGLMLFVVKNHGLYLLDEKTGNTKLLQ
-362 RQQAFSSWSFS
+362 
-373 AQNYIIGSS
+373 
-382 VSSIAPGENGET
+382 
-394 WCTVQN
+394 
-400 SGVFCFDA
+400 
-408 SGKIIAHPTSPAGTC
+408 SPAGP
-423 IIYKDRRGAYWIS
+423 IKVYSDFRKNVYVYGRDGIYEYDWKHQTYRLLLPANGLSLDYMRVDAAGNIYFTSQGNGLYVWNRKSGKMTQYLMDDKRPHKTICNNWIS
-436 NGSALY
+436 EIRLDS
-442 SYNPH
+442 
-447 TGAYQE
+447 
-453 KLTFTSAGIYCM
+453 
-465 TDDNQGNLYISVYS
+465 
-479 KGLYIYN
+479 
-486 VESGK
+486 
-491 VTVLNMRQRG
+491 RG
-501 NKGFLCNDWVRS
+501 W
-513 MAFDHTG
+513 
-520 HLWIGTSNGVSCLNT
+520 LWCATANGVSCMDT
-535 KTLSFKDFGWNNILK
+535 KTGYFDIILSRPLL
-550 DRQANGICEGK
+550 EGK
-561 NGNMIIGTEEGLYL
+561 SCYSTLELSDGKIAIATEMGLYL
-575 FDRKNNK
+575 YDRKK
-582 TLALPHAEV
+582 QQTTPWPHSESISGLRIYS
-591 LKGKQVCSIIK
+591 LKK
-602 DHQGDLWISTT
+602 DVKGNLWMSTAQ
-613 MGIWQYDQKNRQFIG
+613 GIWCYDSKAKSFFSFEK
-628 HINGNGLTTREY
+628 GNGLLTKEY
-640 VLGSSMHTASDLI
+640 LAGVVGS
-653 AFGTSDGITTFYP
+653 TSDGVICYGNSEGLTYFQP
-666 ERVKAKKMELGDVHL
+666 SEVKDYNEKTSAIYLSGVL
-681 TNFIIDGK
+681 LDGK
-689 PINCLTDEFTIPY
+689 MAPFIGDNLSVPSDFKSIVL
-702 EENSFT
+702 SFSQ
-708 LEFSLL
+708 LDYQSVG
-714 NYRNTDNISFQY
+714 NIVFQY
-726 RINEGKWNS
+726 RINGGKWI
-735 TNEGSNAVSFNK
+735 SNAAGDNSFNFTG
-747 LKPGS
+747 LS
-752 YTLEVRAMSNGNFSK
+752 YGHYRIEVRTYCNGKYSTYK
-767 KSTIIHIKVCDP
+767 KVINLDVLAP
-779 WYASTWAFLLYFLTA
+779 WFLTVWAKLLYLFLILGLTA
-794 AGIILYIIYRYER
+794 AAIIVYL
-807 HRKEDLEE
+807 RKKKRDLEE
-815 TKMQFLINAT
+815 AKMQFLINAT

>member
-1 MFLPL
+1 MKRFML
-6 FFVTFAAIITYLNKK
+6 FSIICIVQMLTCFSHAVTGRLY
-21 RTKNMKHIRHYLTA
+21 
-35 LFAIALSLMVW
+35 
-46 ADSGELFT
+46 T
-54 SGKLSSSLINCIVQD
+54 SNDMSSSLIRCIIQD
-69 KYGYIWVGTEYGLSK
+69 KYGFIWVGTNYGLNR
-84 FDGYRFTNYLHN
+84 FDGYKFSTYLCN
-96 EEDTTSITDNI
+96 PADTTTIQDNDI
-107 ISDLLVDKK
+107 VKLYPYSKEFLFVATNRGLYKYSYLTNSFQHIVLEKKDEKIRVSSLIEDGKHNLL
-116 GNLWI
+116 I
-121 GCAKGLMRYN
+121 
-131 YETNNFSR
+131 
-139 LQFPDGR
+139 
-146 KPRIY
+146 
-151 SMVESHRGDILLGTA
+151 GTA
-166 GYGLYSV
+166 GYGAYRLDMTTGKVTRLSRKSANSV
-173 KNNGIE
+173 
-179 KTANN
+179 
-184 RFTIKW
+184 
-190 ERAYA
+190 
-195 KRDSDVFFTHIYE
+195 DDFFAMLFLDDE
-208 DKHHYLWQSSH
+208 GYLWQANH
-219 LSTFTRFIEKQG
+219 TKVLRKYKYNG
-231 KVQRKDFKSPYGAP
+231 KSIKLVSVYEPKDLFGISKLYATDKKGFF
-245 VAFIQHRPQ
+245 VAHTG
-254 AMLIVCMYGI
+254 GI
-264 IYYDYRTGR
+264 MRYDYASHRFSRYDFDFSAHQG
-273 IADAGYDLGTFK
+273 AGYISAVTLDKYGNLWLGTSGDGTFK
-285 NHVTINNATFDHEGN
+285 IPHGSRKAYRVELNNQSFIFDNAHISDLLIDRDGN
-300 LYISTSEHGALIIKK
+300 QWY
-315 GSNKVEQLENSNSNF
+315 
-330 NLSTAFVND
+330 
-339 IIEDKDNNLW
+339 
-349 IGCYKKGLYLLNQ
+349 GCYMKGLFLSNNDKNVFHPVSLDELG
-362 RQQAFSSWSFS
+362 AGMET
-373 AQNYIIGSS
+373 ISS
-382 VSSIAPGENGET
+382 V
-394 WCTVQN
+394 V
-400 SGVFCFDA
+400 GVADGLMLFVVKNHGLFLLDEKT
-408 SGKIIAHPTSPAGTC
+408 GNTKLLQSPAGP
-423 IIYKDRRGAYWIS
+423 IKVYSDFRKNVYVYGRDGIYEYDWKHQTYRLLLPANGLSLDDMRVDAAGNIYFTSQGNGLYVWNRKSGKMMQYLMDDKRPHKTICNNWIS
-436 NGSALY
+436 EIRLDS
-442 SYNPH
+442 
-447 TGAYQE
+447 
-453 KLTFTSAGIYCM
+453 
-465 TDDNQGNLYISVYS
+465 QG
-479 KGLYIYN
+479 
-486 VESGK
+486 
-491 VTVLNMRQRG
+491 
-501 NKGFLCNDWVRS
+501 W
-513 MAFDHTG
+513 
-520 HLWIGTSNGVSCLNT
+520 LWCATANGVSCMDT
-535 KTLSFKDFGWNNILK
+535 KTGYFDIILSRPLL
-550 DRQANGICEGK
+550 EGK
-561 NGNMIIGTEEGLYL
+561 TCYSTLELSDGKIAIATEMGLYL
-575 FDRKNNK
+575 YDRKK
-582 TLALPHAEV
+582 QQTTPWPHSESISGLRIYS
-591 LKGKQVCSIIK
+591 LKK
-602 DHQGDLWISTT
+602 DVKGNLWMSTAQ
-613 MGIWQYDQKNRQFIG
+613 GIWCYDSKAKSFFSFEK
-628 HINGNGLTTREY
+628 GNGLLTKEY
-640 VLGSSMHTASDLI
+640 LAGVVGS
-653 AFGTSDGITTFYP
+653 TSDGVICYGNSEGLTYFRP
-666 ERVKAKKMELGDVHL
+666 FQVKDYNEKTSVIYLSGVL
-681 TNFIIDGK
+681 LDGK
-689 PINCLTDEFTIPY
+689 MAPFIGDNLSVPSDFKSIVL
-702 EENSFT
+702 SFSQ
-708 LEFSLL
+708 LDYQSVG
-714 NYRNTDNISFQY
+714 NIVFQY
-726 RINEGKWNS
+726 RINGGKWI
-735 TNEGSNAVSFNK
+735 SNAAGDNSFNFTG
-747 LKPGS
+747 LS
-752 YTLEVRAMSNGNFSK
+752 YGHYRIEVRIYCNGKYSTYK
-767 KSTIIHIKVCDP
+767 KVINLDVLAP
-779 WYASTWAFLLYFLTA
+779 WFLTVWAKLIYLFLILGLTA
-794 AGIILYIIYRYER
+794 AAIIVYL
-807 HRKEDLEE
+807 RKKKRDLEE
-815 TKMQFLINAT
+815 AKMQFLINAT

-839 KKLKERLGNAEEYQA
+839 KKLKERLGNAQEYQA

-907 ANLRGINIRLEMP
+907 ANLRGIQIKLEMP
-920 ETPVNAW
+920 EKPVNAW

-945 KYTPNGGE
+945 KYTPNGSE

-1012 IVRLHGGDVTARNR
+1012 IVRLHGGDVYAHNR
-1026 EDGTS
+1026 EDGKS

-1056 VNGKKQQRG
+1056 VNGKKLQRSG
-1065 AASRN
+1065 ASKN

-1085 LKSEL
+1085 IKTEL

-1104 ALKQLLSGDFDLVV
+1104 ALKQLLTDDFDLVV

-1176 EELHLTIDNLIDNVR
+1176 EELHLTVDNLIDNVR

>member
-1 MFLPL
+1 METISSVVGVADGLMLFVVKNHGLYLLDEKTGNTKLLQSPAGPIKVYSDFRKKVYVYGRDGIYEYDWKHQTYRLLLPANGL
-6 FFVTFAAIITYLNKK
+6 SLDGMQVDAAGNIYFASPGNGLYVWNRKSGKMTQYLMDDKRPHKTICNNWISEIRLDSRGWLWCATANGVSCMDTKTGYFDIILSRPLLEGKTCYSTLELSDGK
-21 RTKNMKHIRHYLTA
+21 I
-35 LFAIALSLMVW
+35 AIATEMGLYLYDRKKQQTTPWPHSESISGLRIYSLKKD
-46 ADSGELFT
+46 A
-54 SGKLSSSLINCIVQD
+54 
-69 KYGYIWVGTEYGLSK
+69 
-84 FDGYRFTNYLHN
+84 
-96 EEDTTSITDNI
+96 
-107 ISDLLVDKK
+107 K
-116 GNLWI
+116 GNLWMSTAQGI
-121 GCAKGLMRYN
+121 WCYDSKAKSFFSFEKGNGLLTKEYLAGVVGS
-131 YETNNFSR
+131 TS
-139 LQFPDGR
+139 DGV
-146 KPRIY
+146 IC
-151 SMVESHRGDILLGTA
+151 
-166 GYGLYSV
+166 YGNSEGLTYFRPSQV
-173 KNNGIE
+173 KNYDE
-179 KTANN
+179 KTSA
-184 RFTIKW
+184 
-190 ERAYA
+190 
-195 KRDSDVFFTHIYE
+195 IY
-208 DKHHYLWQSSH
+208 
-219 LSTFTRFIEKQG
+219 LSGVLLDGKMAPFIG
-231 KVQRKDFKSPYGAP
+231 DNLTVPSDFKS
-245 VAFIQHRPQ
+245 I
-254 AMLIVCMYGI
+254 
-264 IYYDYRTGR
+264 
-273 IADAGYDLGTFK
+273 
-285 NHVTINNATFDHEGN
+285 
-300 LYISTSEHGALIIKK
+300 
-315 GSNKVEQLENSNSNF
+315 
-330 NLSTAFVND
+330 
-339 IIEDKDNNLW
+339 
-349 IGCYKKGLYLLNQ
+349 
-362 RQQAFSSWSFS
+362 
-373 AQNYIIGSS
+373 
-382 VSSIAPGENGET
+382 
-394 WCTVQN
+394 
-400 SGVFCFDA
+400 
-408 SGKIIAHPTSPAGTC
+408 
-423 IIYKDRRGAYWIS
+423 
-436 NGSALY
+436 
-442 SYNPH
+442 
-447 TGAYQE
+447 
-453 KLTFTSAGIYCM
+453 
-465 TDDNQGNLYISVYS
+465 
-479 KGLYIYN
+479 
-486 VESGK
+486 
-491 VTVLNMRQRG
+491 VLN
-501 NKGFLCNDWVRS
+501 
-513 MAFDHTG
+513 
-520 HLWIGTSNGVSCLNT
+520 
-535 KTLSFKDFGWNNILK
+535 
-550 DRQANGICEGK
+550 
-561 NGNMIIGTEEGLYL
+561 
-575 FDRKNNK
+575 
-582 TLALPHAEV
+582 
-591 LKGKQVCSIIK
+591 
-602 DHQGDLWISTT
+602 
-613 MGIWQYDQKNRQFIG
+613 
-628 HINGNGLTTREY
+628 
-640 VLGSSMHTASDLI
+640 
-653 AFGTSDGITTFYP
+653 
-666 ERVKAKKMELGDVHL
+666 
-681 TNFIIDGK
+681 
-689 PINCLTDEFTIPY
+689 
-702 EENSFT
+702 
-708 LEFSLL
+708 FSLL
-714 NYRNTDNISFQY
+714 DYQSVGNIVFQY
-726 RINEGKWNS
+726 RINGGKWI
-735 TNEGSNAVSFNK
+735 SNAAGDNSFNFTG
-747 LKPGS
+747 LS
-752 YTLEVRAMSNGNFSK
+752 YGHYRIEVRTYCNGKYSIYNK
-767 KSTIIHIKVCDP
+767 VIKLNVLAP
-779 WYASTWAFLLYFLTA
+779 WYLTVWAKLIYLSLVLGFMA
-794 AGIILYIIYRYER
+794 AVIFIYLHKKKR
-807 HRKEDLEE
+807 DLEE
-815 TKMQFLINAT
+815 AKMQFLINAT

-839 KKLKERLGNAEEYQA
+839 KKLKERLGNAEEYHE
-854 DIDTIDR
+854 DIDTMDR

-896 SQGLVS
+896 SRGLVS

-1012 IVRLHGGDVTARNR
+1012 IVRLHGGDVYAHNR
-1026 EDGTS
+1026 EDGKS

-1046 KDSQINSDYV
+1046 KNNQICLDNV
-1056 VNGKKQQRG
+1056 GTKKKQQRG

-1191 RLKGKFS
+1191 RLKGKFT

-1208 KIEVKGY
+1208 KVEVKGY

-1313 PTEYAAKYTE
+1313 PTEYAARYSE

>member
-1 MFLPL
+1 MKRFIL
-6 FFVTFAAIITYLNKK
+6 FSIFCFVQ
-21 RTKNMKHIRHYLTA
+21 MLTCFSYA
-35 LFAIALSLMVW
+35 N
-46 ADSGELFT
+46 SGRLYT
-54 SGKLSSSLINCIVQD
+54 SNDMSSSLIRCIIQD
-69 KYGYIWVGTEYGLSK
+69 KYGFIWVGTNYGLNR
-84 FDGYRFTNYLHN
+84 FDGYKFSTYLCN
-96 EEDTTSITDNI
+96 PADTTTIQDNDI
-107 ISDLLVDKK
+107 VKLYPYSKEFLFVATNRGLYKYSYLTNSFQHIVLEKKDEKIRVSSLIEDGKHNLL
-116 GNLWI
+116 I
-121 GCAKGLMRYN
+121 
-131 YETNNFSR
+131 
-139 LQFPDGR
+139 
-146 KPRIY
+146 
-151 SMVESHRGDILLGTA
+151 GTA
-166 GYGLYSV
+166 GYGAYRLDMTTGKVTRLSRKSANSV
-173 KNNGIE
+173 
-179 KTANN
+179 
-184 RFTIKW
+184 
-190 ERAYA
+190 
-195 KRDSDVFFTHIYE
+195 DDFFAMLFFDDE
-208 DKHHYLWQSSH
+208 GYLWQANH
-219 LSTFTRFIEKQG
+219 TKVLRKYKYNG
-231 KVQRKDFKSPYGAP
+231 KSIRLVSVYEPKDLFGISKLYATDKKGFF
-245 VAFIQHRPQ
+245 VAHTG
-254 AMLIVCMYGI
+254 GI
-264 IYYDYRTGR
+264 MRYDYASHSFSRYDFDFSAHQG
-273 IADAGYDLGTFK
+273 AGYISAVTLDKYGNLWLGTSGDGTFK
-285 NHVTINNATFDHEGN
+285 IPHGSGKAYRVELNNQSFIFDNAHISDLLIDRDGN
-300 LYISTSEHGALIIKK
+300 QWY
-315 GSNKVEQLENSNSNF
+315 
-330 NLSTAFVND
+330 
-339 IIEDKDNNLW
+339 
-349 IGCYKKGLYLLNQ
+349 GCYMKGLFLSNNDKNVFHPVSLDELGAGMETISSVVGVADGLMLFVVKNHGLYLLDEKTGNTKLLQ
-362 RQQAFSSWSFS
+362 
-373 AQNYIIGSS
+373 
-382 VSSIAPGENGET
+382 
-394 WCTVQN
+394 
-400 SGVFCFDA
+400 
-408 SGKIIAHPTSPAGTC
+408 SPAGP
-423 IIYKDRRGAYWIS
+423 IKVYSDFRKNVYVYGRDGIYEYDWKHQTYRLLLPANGLSLDGMQVDAAGNIYFTSPGNGLYVWNRKSGKMTQYQMDDKRPHKTICNNWIS
-436 NGSALY
+436 EIRLDS
-442 SYNPH
+442 
-447 TGAYQE
+447 
-453 KLTFTSAGIYCM
+453 
-465 TDDNQGNLYISVYS
+465 
-479 KGLYIYN
+479 
-486 VESGK
+486 
-491 VTVLNMRQRG
+491 RG
-501 NKGFLCNDWVRS
+501 W
-513 MAFDHTG
+513 
-520 HLWIGTSNGVSCLNT
+520 LWCATTNGVSCMDT
-535 KTLSFKDFGWNNILK
+535 KTGYFDIILSRPLL
-550 DRQANGICEGK
+550 EGK
-561 NGNMIIGTEEGLYL
+561 TCYSTLELSDGKIAIATEMGLY
-575 FDRKNNK
+575 FYDRKK
-582 TLALPHAEV
+582 QQTTPWPHSESISGLRIYS
-591 LKGKQVCSIIK
+591 LKK
-602 DHQGDLWISTT
+602 DVKGNLWMSTAQ
-613 MGIWQYDQKNRQFIG
+613 GIWCYDSKAKSFFSFEK
-628 HINGNGLTTREY
+628 GNGLLTKEY
-640 VLGSSMHTASDLI
+640 LAGVVGS
-653 AFGTSDGITTFYP
+653 TSDGVICYGNSEGLTYFRP
-666 ERVKAKKMELGDVHL
+666 SQVKDYNEKTSVIYLSGVL
-681 TNFIIDGK
+681 LDGK
-689 PINCLTDEFTIPY
+689 MAPFIGDNLSVPSDFKSIVL
-702 EENSFT
+702 SFSQ
-708 LEFSLL
+708 LDYQSVG
-714 NYRNTDNISFQY
+714 NIVFQY
-726 RINEGKWNS
+726 RINGGKWI
-735 TNEGSNAVSFNK
+735 SNAAGDNSFNFTG
-747 LKPGS
+747 LS
-752 YTLEVRAMSNGNFSK
+752 YGHYRIEVRIYCNGKYSTYK
-767 KSTIIHIKVCDP
+767 KVINLDVLAP
-779 WYASTWAFLLYFLTA
+779 WFLTVWAKLIYLFLILGLTA
-794 AGIILYIIYRYER
+794 AAIIVYL
-807 HRKEDLEE
+807 RKKKRDLEE
-815 TKMQFLINAT
+815 AKMQFLINAT

-839 KKLKERLGNAEEYQA
+839 KKLKERLGNAEEYQT

-1056 VNGKKQQRG
+1056 VNGKKPQRG

-1104 ALKQLLSGDFDLVV
+1104 ALKQLLTDDFDLVV

-1176 EELHLTIDNLIDNVR
+1176 EELHLTVDNLIDNVR

-1279 IREHKINITQV
+1279 IRERKINITQV

>member
-1 MFLPL
+1 MKRFIL
-6 FFVTFAAIITYLNKK
+6 FSIFCFVQ
-21 RTKNMKHIRHYLTA
+21 MLTCFSYA
-35 LFAIALSLMVW
+35 N
-46 ADSGELFT
+46 SGRLYT
-54 SGKLSSSLINCIVQD
+54 SNDMSSSLIRCIIQD
-69 KYGYIWVGTEYGLSK
+69 KYGFIWVGTNYGLNR
-84 FDGYRFTNYLHN
+84 FDGYKFSTYLCN
-96 EEDTTSITDNI
+96 PADTTTIQDNDI
-107 ISDLLVDKK
+107 VKLYPYSKEFLFVATNRGLYKYSYLTNSFQHIVLEKKDEKIRVSSLIEDGKHNLL
-116 GNLWI
+116 I
-121 GCAKGLMRYN
+121 
-131 YETNNFSR
+131 
-139 LQFPDGR
+139 
-146 KPRIY
+146 
-151 SMVESHRGDILLGTA
+151 GTA
-166 GYGLYSV
+166 GYGAYRLDMTTGKVTRLSRKSANSV
-173 KNNGIE
+173 
-179 KTANN
+179 
-184 RFTIKW
+184 
-190 ERAYA
+190 
-195 KRDSDVFFTHIYE
+195 DDFFAMLFFDDE
-208 DKHHYLWQSSH
+208 GYLWQANH
-219 LSTFTRFIEKQG
+219 TKVLRKYKYNG
-231 KVQRKDFKSPYGAP
+231 KSIKLVSVYEPKGLFSVCKLYAADKKGFF
-245 VAFIQHRPQ
+245 VAH
-254 AMLIVCMYGI
+254 VGGI
-264 IYYDYRTGR
+264 MRYDYASHRFSRYDFDFSAHQG
-273 IADAGYDLGTFK
+273 AGYISAVTLDKYGNLWLGTSGDGTFK
-285 NHVTINNATFDHEGN
+285 IPHGSRKAYRVELNNQSFIFDNAHISDLLIDRDGN
-300 LYISTSEHGALIIKK
+300 QWY
-315 GSNKVEQLENSNSNF
+315 
-330 NLSTAFVND
+330 
-339 IIEDKDNNLW
+339 
-349 IGCYKKGLYLLNQ
+349 GCYMKGLFLSNNDKNVFHPVSLDELGAGMETISSVVGVADGLMLFVVKNHGLYLLDEKTGNTKLLQ
-362 RQQAFSSWSFS
+362 
-373 AQNYIIGSS
+373 
-382 VSSIAPGENGET
+382 
-394 WCTVQN
+394 
-400 SGVFCFDA
+400 
-408 SGKIIAHPTSPAGTC
+408 SPAGP
-423 IIYKDRRGAYWIS
+423 IKVYSDFRKDVYVYGRDGIYEYDWKHQTYRLLLPANGFSLDYMQVDAAGNIYFTSQGNGLYVWNRKSGKMTQYLMDDKRPHKTICNNWIS
-436 NGSALY
+436 EIRLDS
-442 SYNPH
+442 
-447 TGAYQE
+447 
-453 KLTFTSAGIYCM
+453 
-465 TDDNQGNLYISVYS
+465 
-479 KGLYIYN
+479 
-486 VESGK
+486 
-491 VTVLNMRQRG
+491 RG
-501 NKGFLCNDWVRS
+501 W
-513 MAFDHTG
+513 
-520 HLWIGTSNGVSCLNT
+520 LWCATANGVSCMDT
-535 KTLSFKDFGWNNILK
+535 KTGYFDIILSRPLL
-550 DRQANGICEGK
+550 EGK
-561 NGNMIIGTEEGLYL
+561 SCYSTLELSDGKIALATEMGLYL
-575 FDRKNNK
+575 YDRKK
-582 TLALPHAEV
+582 QQTTPWPHSESISGLRIYS
-591 LKGKQVCSIIK
+591 LKK
-602 DHQGDLWISTT
+602 DVKGNLWMSTAQ
-613 MGIWQYDQKNRQFIG
+613 GIWCYDSKAKSFFSFEK
-628 HINGNGLTTREY
+628 GNGLLTKEY
-640 VLGSSMHTASDLI
+640 LAGVVGS
-653 AFGTSDGITTFYP
+653 TSDGVICYGNSEGLTYFQP
-666 ERVKAKKMELGDVHL
+666 SEVKDYNEKTSAIYLSGVL
-681 TNFIIDGK
+681 LDGK
-689 PINCLTDEFTIPY
+689 MAPFIGDNLSVPSDFKSIVL
-702 EENSFT
+702 SFSQ
-708 LEFSLL
+708 LDYQSVG
-714 NYRNTDNISFQY
+714 NIVFQY
-726 RINEGKWNS
+726 RINGGKWI
-735 TNEGSNAVSFNK
+735 SNAAGDNSFNFTG
-747 LKPGS
+747 LS
-752 YTLEVRAMSNGNFSK
+752 YGHYRIEVRTYCNGKYSTYK
-767 KSTIIHIKVCDP
+767 KVINLDVLAP
-779 WYASTWAFLLYFLTA
+779 WFLTVWAKLLYLFLILGLTA
-794 AGIILYIIYRYER
+794 AAIIVYL
-807 HRKEDLEE
+807 RKKKRDLEE
-815 TKMQFLINAT
+815 AKMQFLINAT

>member
-1 MFLPL
+1 MKRFLL
-6 FFVTFAAIITYLNKK
+6 FSIICIVQMLTCFSHAVTGRLY
-21 RTKNMKHIRHYLTA
+21 
-35 LFAIALSLMVW
+35 
-46 ADSGELFT
+46 T
-54 SGKLSSSLINCIVQD
+54 SNDMSSSLIRCIIQD
-69 KYGYIWVGTEYGLSK
+69 KYGFIWVGTNYGLNR
-84 FDGYRFTNYLHN
+84 FDGYKFSTYLCN
-96 EEDTTSITDNI
+96 PADTTTIQDNDIVKLYPYSKEFLFVATNRGLYKYSYLTNSFQHIVLEKKDEKIRVSSLIEDRKHNLLIGTSGYGAYRLDMTTGKVTRLSRKSANSVDNFFAMLFFDDEGYLWQANHTKVLRKYKYDGKSIRLVSVYEPKDLFGIRKLYATDKKGFFVAHTGGIMRYDYASHSFSRYDFDFSAHQGAGYISAVTLDKYGNLWLGTSGDGTFKI
-107 ISDLLVDKK
+107 PHGSRKAYRVELNNQSFIFDNAHISDLLIDRDGNQWYGCYMKGLFLSNNDKNVFHPVSLDELGAGMETISSVVGVADGLMLFVVKNHGLYLLDEKTGNTKLLQSPAGLVKVYSDFRKNVYVYGSDGIYEYDWKHQTYRLLLPANGLSLDGMQVDAAGNIYFTSPGNGLYVWNRKSGKMTQYLMDDKRPHKTICNNWISEIRLDSRGWLWCATANGVSCMDTKTGYFDIILSRPLLEGKSCYSTLELSDGKIAIATEMGLYLYDRKNSRLPPWPHSESISGLRIYSLKKDVK
-116 GNLWI
+116 GNLWMSSAQGI
-121 GCAKGLMRYN
+121 WCYDSKAKSFFSFEKGNGLLTKEYLAGVVGSTSDGVICYGNSEGLTYFRPSQVKDYN
-131 YETNNFSR
+131 
-139 LQFPDGR
+139 
-146 KPRIY
+146 
-151 SMVESHRGDILLGTA
+151 
-166 GYGLYSV
+166 
-173 KNNGIE
+173 E
-179 KTANN
+179 KTSA
-184 RFTIKW
+184 
-190 ERAYA
+190 
-195 KRDSDVFFTHIYE
+195 IY
-208 DKHHYLWQSSH
+208 
-219 LSTFTRFIEKQG
+219 LSGVLLDGKMAPFIG
-231 KVQRKDFKSPYGAP
+231 DNLSVPSDFKS
-245 VAFIQHRPQ
+245 
-254 AMLIVCMYGI
+254 IV
-264 IYYDYRTGR
+264 
-273 IADAGYDLGTFK
+273 L
-285 NHVTINNATFDHEGN
+285 
-300 LYISTSEHGALIIKK
+300 
-315 GSNKVEQLENSNSNF
+315 
-330 NLSTAFVND
+330 
-339 IIEDKDNNLW
+339 
-349 IGCYKKGLYLLNQ
+349 
-362 RQQAFSSWSFS
+362 SFS
-373 AQNYIIGSS
+373 QLDYQS
-382 VSSIAPGENGET
+382 V
-394 WCTVQN
+394 
-400 SGVFCFDA
+400 
-408 SGKIIAHPTSPAGTC
+408 
-423 IIYKDRRGAYWIS
+423 
-436 NGSALY
+436 
-442 SYNPH
+442 
-447 TGAYQE
+447 
-453 KLTFTSAGIYCM
+453 
-465 TDDNQGNLYISVYS
+465 GNIV
-479 KGLYIYN
+479 
-486 VESGK
+486 
-491 VTVLNMRQRG
+491 
-501 NKGFLCNDWVRS
+501 
-513 MAFDHTG
+513 
-520 HLWIGTSNGVSCLNT
+520 
-535 KTLSFKDFGWNNILK
+535 
-550 DRQANGICEGK
+550 
-561 NGNMIIGTEEGLYL
+561 
-575 FDRKNNK
+575 
-582 TLALPHAEV
+582 
-591 LKGKQVCSIIK
+591 
-602 DHQGDLWISTT
+602 
-613 MGIWQYDQKNRQFIG
+613 
-628 HINGNGLTTREY
+628 
-640 VLGSSMHTASDLI
+640 
-653 AFGTSDGITTFYP
+653 
-666 ERVKAKKMELGDVHL
+666 
-681 TNFIIDGK
+681 
-689 PINCLTDEFTIPY
+689 
-702 EENSFT
+702 
-708 LEFSLL
+708 
-714 NYRNTDNISFQY
+714 FQY
-726 RINEGKWNS
+726 RINGGKWI
-735 TNEGSNAVSFNK
+735 SNAAGDNSFNFTG
-747 LKPGS
+747 LS
-752 YTLEVRAMSNGNFSK
+752 YGHYRIEVRTYCNGKYSTYK
-767 KSTIIHIKVCDP
+767 KVINLDVLTP
-779 WYASTWAFLLYFLTA
+779 WFLTVWAKLIYLFLILGLTA
-794 AGIILYIIYRYER
+794 AAIIVYL
-807 HRKEDLEE
+807 RKKKRDMEE
-815 TKMQFLINAT
+815 AKMQFLINAT

-861 NAQRLLTLVNQILDK
+861 NTQRLLTLVNQILDK

-1026 EDGTS
+1026 EDGKS

-1085 LKSEL
+1085 IKTEL

-1279 IREHKINITQV
+1279 IRERKINITQV

>member
-1 MFLPL
+1 MKRFIL
-6 FFVTFAAIITYLNKK
+6 FSIFCFVQ
-21 RTKNMKHIRHYLTA
+21 MLTCFSYA
-35 LFAIALSLMVW
+35 N
-46 ADSGELFT
+46 SGRLYT
-54 SGKLSSSLINCIVQD
+54 SNDMSSSLIRCIIQD
-69 KYGYIWVGTEYGLSK
+69 KYGFIWVGTNYGLNR
-84 FDGYRFTNYLHN
+84 FDGYKFSSYLCN
-96 EEDTTSITDNI
+96 PADTTTIQDNDI
-107 ISDLLVDKK
+107 VKLYPYSKEFLFVATNRGLYKYSYLTNCFQHIVLEKKDEKIRVSSLIEDGKHNLL
-116 GNLWI
+116 I
-121 GCAKGLMRYN
+121 
-131 YETNNFSR
+131 
-139 LQFPDGR
+139 
-146 KPRIY
+146 
-151 SMVESHRGDILLGTA
+151 GTA
-166 GYGLYSV
+166 GYGAYRLDMTTGKVTRLSRKSANSV
-173 KNNGIE
+173 
-179 KTANN
+179 
-184 RFTIKW
+184 
-190 ERAYA
+190 
-195 KRDSDVFFTHIYE
+195 DDFFAMLFFDDE
-208 DKHHYLWQSSH
+208 GYLWQANH
-219 LSTFTRFIEKQG
+219 TKVLRKYKYDG
-231 KVQRKDFKSPYGAP
+231 KSIKLVSVYEPKDLFGISKLYATDKKGFF
-245 VAFIQHRPQ
+245 VAHTG
-254 AMLIVCMYGI
+254 GI
-264 IYYDYRTGR
+264 MRYDYASHSFSRYDFDFSAHQG
-273 IADAGYDLGTFK
+273 AGYISAVTLDKYGNLWLGTSGDGTFK
-285 NHVTINNATFDHEGN
+285 IPHGSRKAYRVELNNQSFIFDNAHISDLLIDRDGN
-300 LYISTSEHGALIIKK
+300 QWY
-315 GSNKVEQLENSNSNF
+315 
-330 NLSTAFVND
+330 
-339 IIEDKDNNLW
+339 
-349 IGCYKKGLYLLNQ
+349 GCYMKGLFLSNNDKNVFHPVSLDELGAGMETISSVVGVADGLMLFVVKNHGLYLLD
-362 RQQAFSSWSFS
+362 
-373 AQNYIIGSS
+373 
-382 VSSIAPGENGET
+382 EKT
-394 WCTVQN
+394 
-400 SGVFCFDA
+400 
-408 SGKIIAHPTSPAGTC
+408 GKTKLLQSPAGP
-423 IIYKDRRGAYWIS
+423 IRVYSDFRKNVYVYGRDGIYEYDWKHQTYRLLLPANGLSLDGMQVDAAGNIYFTSPGNGLYVWNRKSGKMTQYLMDDKRPHKTICNNWIS
-436 NGSALY
+436 EIRLDS
-442 SYNPH
+442 
-447 TGAYQE
+447 
-453 KLTFTSAGIYCM
+453 
-465 TDDNQGNLYISVYS
+465 
-479 KGLYIYN
+479 
-486 VESGK
+486 
-491 VTVLNMRQRG
+491 RG
-501 NKGFLCNDWVRS
+501 W
-513 MAFDHTG
+513 
-520 HLWIGTSNGVSCLNT
+520 LWCATANGVSCMDT
-535 KTLSFKDFGWNNILK
+535 KTGYFDIILSRPLL
-550 DRQANGICEGK
+550 EGK
-561 NGNMIIGTEEGLYL
+561 TCYSTLELSDGKIAIATEMGLYL
-575 FDRKNNK
+575 YDRKK
-582 TLALPHAEV
+582 QQTTPWPHSESISGLRIYS
-591 LKGKQVCSIIK
+591 LKK
-602 DHQGDLWISTT
+602 DAKGNLWMSTAQ
-613 MGIWQYDQKNRQFIG
+613 GIWCYDSKAKSFFSFEK
-628 HINGNGLTTREY
+628 GNGLLTKEY
-640 VLGSSMHTASDLI
+640 LAGVVGS
-653 AFGTSDGITTFYP
+653 TSDGVICYGNSEGLTYFRP
-666 ERVKAKKMELGDVHL
+666 SQVKDYNEKTSVIYLSGVL
-681 TNFIIDGK
+681 LDGK
-689 PINCLTDEFTIPY
+689 MAPFIGDNLSVPSDFKSIVL
-702 EENSFT
+702 S
-708 LEFSLL
+708 FSLL
-714 NYRNTDNISFQY
+714 DYQSVGNIVFQY
-726 RINEGKWNS
+726 RINGGKWI
-735 TNEGSNAVSFNK
+735 SNAAGDNSFNFTG
-747 LKPGS
+747 LS
-752 YTLEVRAMSNGNFSK
+752 YGHYRIEVRTYCNGKYSTYK
-767 KSTIIHIKVCDP
+767 KVINLDVLAP
-779 WYASTWAFLLYFLTA
+779 WFLTVWAKLIYLFLILGLTA
-794 AGIILYIIYRYER
+794 AAIIVYL
-807 HRKEDLEE
+807 RKKKRDMEE
-815 TKMQFLINAT
+815 AKMQFLINAT

-896 SQGLVS
+896 SRGLVS

-1056 VNGKKQQRG
+1056 VNGKKPQRG

-1208 KIEVKGY
+1208 KVEVKGY

-1279 IREHKINITQV
+1279 IRERKINITQV

-1305 FKKYFGMS
+1305 FKKYFGIS
-1313 PTEYAAKYTE
+1313 PSEYAAKYTE

>member
-1 MFLPL
+1 MKRFLL
-6 FFVTFAAIITYLNKK
+6 FGVLCLVQ
-21 RTKNMKHIRHYLTA
+21 MLTSFSHA
-35 LFAIALSLMVW
+35 N
-46 ADSGELFT
+46 SGRLYT
-54 SGKLSSSLINCIVQD
+54 SNDMSSSLIRCIIQD
-69 KYGYIWVGTEYGLSK
+69 KYGFIWVGTNYGLNR
-84 FDGYRFTNYLHN
+84 FDGYKFSTYLCN
-96 EEDTTSITDNI
+96 PADTTTIQDNDI
-107 ISDLLVDKK
+107 VKLYPYSKEFLFVATNRGLYKYSYLTNCFQHIVLEKKDEKIRVSSLIEDGKHNLL
-116 GNLWI
+116 I
-121 GCAKGLMRYN
+121 
-131 YETNNFSR
+131 
-139 LQFPDGR
+139 
-146 KPRIY
+146 
-151 SMVESHRGDILLGTA
+151 GTA
-166 GYGLYSV
+166 GYGAYRLDMTTGKVTRLSRKSANSV
-173 KNNGIE
+173 
-179 KTANN
+179 
-184 RFTIKW
+184 
-190 ERAYA
+190 
-195 KRDSDVFFTHIYE
+195 DDFFAMLFFDDE
-208 DKHHYLWQSSH
+208 GYLWQANH
-219 LSTFTRFIEKQG
+219 TKVLRKYKYNG
-231 KVQRKDFKSPYGAP
+231 KSIKLVSVYEPKDLFGISKLYATDKKGFF
-245 VAFIQHRPQ
+245 VAH
-254 AMLIVCMYGI
+254 AGGI
-264 IYYDYRTGR
+264 MRYDYASHSFSRYDFDFSAHQG
-273 IADAGYDLGTFK
+273 AGYISAVTLDKYGNLWLGTSGDGTFK
-285 NHVTINNATFDHEGN
+285 IPHGSRKAYRVELNNQSFIFDNAHISDLLIDRDGN
-300 LYISTSEHGALIIKK
+300 QWYGCYMK
-315 GSNKVEQLENSNSNF
+315 GLFLSN
-330 NLSTAFVND
+330 
-339 IIEDKDNNLW
+339 KDNNVFHPVSLDELGAGMET
-349 IGCYKKGLYLLNQ
+349 ISSVVGVADGLMLFVVKNHGLYLLDEKTGNTKLLQ
-362 RQQAFSSWSFS
+362 
-373 AQNYIIGSS
+373 
-382 VSSIAPGENGET
+382 
-394 WCTVQN
+394 
-400 SGVFCFDA
+400 
-408 SGKIIAHPTSPAGTC
+408 SPAGP
-423 IIYKDRRGAYWIS
+423 IRVYSDFRKNVYVYGRDGIYEYDWKHQTYRLLLPANGLSLDGMQVDAAGNIYFTSPGNGLYVWNRKSGKMTQYLMDDKRPHKTICNNWIS
-436 NGSALY
+436 EIRLDS
-442 SYNPH
+442 
-447 TGAYQE
+447 
-453 KLTFTSAGIYCM
+453 
-465 TDDNQGNLYISVYS
+465 
-479 KGLYIYN
+479 
-486 VESGK
+486 
-491 VTVLNMRQRG
+491 RG
-501 NKGFLCNDWVRS
+501 W
-513 MAFDHTG
+513 
-520 HLWIGTSNGVSCLNT
+520 LWCATANGVSCMDT
-535 KTLSFKDFGWNNILK
+535 KTRYFDIILSRSLL
-550 DRQANGICEGK
+550 EGK
-561 NGNMIIGTEEGLYL
+561 TCYSTLELSDGKIAIATEMGLYL
-575 FDRKNNK
+575 YDRKK
-582 TLALPHAEV
+582 QQTTPWPHSESISGLRIYS
-591 LKGKQVCSIIK
+591 LKK
-602 DHQGDLWISTT
+602 DVKGNLWMSTAQ
-613 MGIWQYDQKNRQFIG
+613 GIWCYDSKAKSFFSFEK
-628 HINGNGLTTREY
+628 GNGLLTKEY
-640 VLGSSMHTASDLI
+640 LAGVVGS
-653 AFGTSDGITTFYP
+653 TSDGVICYGNSEGLTYFRP
-666 ERVKAKKMELGDVHL
+666 SQVKDYNEKTSAIYLSGVL
-681 TNFIIDGK
+681 LDGK
-689 PINCLTDEFTIPY
+689 MAPFIGDNLSVPSDFKSIVL
-702 EENSFT
+702 SFSQ
-708 LEFSLL
+708 LDYQSVG
-714 NYRNTDNISFQY
+714 NIVFQY
-726 RINEGKWNS
+726 RINGGKWI
-735 TNEGSNAVSFNK
+735 SNAAGDNSFNFTG
-747 LKPGS
+747 LS
-752 YTLEVRAMSNGNFSK
+752 YGHYRIEVRIYCNGKYSTYK
-767 KSTIIHIKVCDP
+767 KVINLDVLAP
-779 WYASTWAFLLYFLTA
+779 WFLTVWAKLIYLFLILGLTA
-794 AGIILYIIYRYER
+794 AAIIVYL
-807 HRKEDLEE
+807 RKKKRDLEE
-815 TKMQFLINAT
+815 AKMQFLINAT

-876 RRLDKHQMN
+876 RRLDKHQTN

-986 ERFYQGKNSADMHLG
+986 ERFYQGQNSADMHLG

-1012 IVRLHGGDVTARNR
+1012 IVRLHGGDVYAHNR
-1026 EDGTS
+1026 EDGKS

-1056 VNGKKQQRG
+1056 VNGKKLQRSG
-1065 AASRN
+1065 ASKN

-1085 LKSEL
+1085 IKTEL

-1104 ALKQLLSGDFDLVV
+1104 ALKQLLTDDFDLVV

-1208 KIEVKGY
+1208 KIEVKGN

-1279 IREHKINITQV
+1279 IRERKINITQV

-1313 PTEYAAKYTE
+1313 PSEYAAKYTE

>member
-1 MFLPL
+1 METISS
-6 FFVTFAAIITYLNKK
+6 V
-21 RTKNMKHIRHYLTA
+21 
-35 LFAIALSLMVW
+35 VGV
-46 ADSGELFT
+46 AD
-54 SGKLSSSLINCIVQD
+54 
-69 KYGYIWVGTEYGLSK
+69 
-84 FDGYRFTNYLHN
+84 
-96 EEDTTSITDNI
+96 
-107 ISDLLVDKK
+107 
-116 GNLWI
+116 
-121 GCAKGLMRYN
+121 GLML
-131 YETNNFSR
+131 F
-139 LQFPDGR
+139 
-146 KPRIY
+146 
-151 SMVESHRGDILLGTA
+151 V
-166 GYGLYSV
+166 V
-173 KNNGIE
+173 KN
-179 KTANN
+179 
-184 RFTIKW
+184 
-190 ERAYA
+190 
-195 KRDSDVFFTHIYE
+195 H
-208 DKHHYLWQSSH
+208 
-219 LSTFTRFIEKQG
+219 
-231 KVQRKDFKSPYGAP
+231 
-245 VAFIQHRPQ
+245 
-254 AMLIVCMYGI
+254 
-264 IYYDYRTGR
+264 
-273 IADAGYDLGTFK
+273 
-285 NHVTINNATFDHEGN
+285 
-300 LYISTSEHGALIIKK
+300 
-315 GSNKVEQLENSNSNF
+315 
-330 NLSTAFVND
+330 
-339 IIEDKDNNLW
+339 
-349 IGCYKKGLYLLNQ
+349 GLYLLDEKTGNTKLLQ
-362 RQQAFSSWSFS
+362 
-373 AQNYIIGSS
+373 
-382 VSSIAPGENGET
+382 
-394 WCTVQN
+394 
-400 SGVFCFDA
+400 
-408 SGKIIAHPTSPAGTC
+408 SPAGP
-423 IIYKDRRGAYWIS
+423 IKV
-436 NGSALY
+436 Y
-442 SYNPH
+442 SDFRKNVYVY
-447 TGAYQE
+447 GRD
-453 KLTFTSAGIYCM
+453 GIYEYDWKHQTYRLLLPATGLSLDGM
-465 TDDNQGNLYISVYS
+465 QVDAAGNIYFASPGN
-479 KGLYIYN
+479 GLYVWN
-486 VESGK
+486 RKSGK
-491 VTVLNMRQRG
+491 MTQYLMDDKRPHKTICNNWTSEIRLDSRG
-501 NKGFLCNDWVRS
+501 W
-513 MAFDHTG
+513 
-520 HLWIGTSNGVSCLNT
+520 LWCATANGVSCMDT
-535 KTLSFKDFGWNNILK
+535 KTGYFDIILSRPLL
-550 DRQANGICEGK
+550 EGK
-561 NGNMIIGTEEGLYL
+561 SCYSTLELPDSRIAIATEMGLYL
-575 FDRKNNK
+575 YDRKK
-582 TLALPHAEV
+582 QQTTPWPHSESISGLRIYS
-591 LKGKQVCSIIK
+591 LKK
-602 DHQGDLWISTT
+602 DARGNLWMSTAQ
-613 MGIWQYDQKNRQFIG
+613 GIWCYDSKAKSFFSFEK
-628 HINGNGLTTREY
+628 GNGLLTKEY
-640 VLGSSMHTASDLI
+640 LAGVAGSTPDGVICYGNSEGLTYFRPSQVKDYNEKMSTIYLSEVLL
-653 AFGTSDGITTFYP
+653 
-666 ERVKAKKMELGDVHL
+666 
-681 TNFIIDGK
+681 DGK
-689 PINCLTDEFTIPY
+689 MAPFIGDNLSVPSDFKSIVL
-702 EENSFT
+702 N
-708 LEFSLL
+708 FSLL
-714 NYRNTDNISFQY
+714 DYQSVGNIVFQY
-726 RINEGKWNS
+726 RINGGKWI
-735 TNEGSNAVSFNK
+735 SNAAGDNSFNFTG
-747 LKPGS
+747 LS
-752 YTLEVRAMSNGNFSK
+752 YGHYRIEVRTYCNGKYSIYNK
-767 KSTIIHIKVCDP
+767 VIKLNVLAP
-779 WYASTWAFLLYFLTA
+779 WYLTVWAKLIYLSLVLGFMA
-794 AGIILYIIYRYER
+794 AVIFIYLHKKKR
-807 HRKEDLEE
+807 DLEE
-815 TKMQFLINAT
+815 AKMQFLINAT

-839 KKLKERLGNAEEYQA
+839 KKLKERLGNAEEYHE
-854 DIDTIDR
+854 DIDTMDR

-896 SQGLVS
+896 SRGLVS

-1012 IVRLHGGDVTARNR
+1012 IVRLHGGDVYAHNR
-1026 EDGTS
+1026 EDGKS

-1046 KDSQINSDYV
+1046 KNNQICLDNV
-1056 VNGKKQQRG
+1056 GTKKKQQRG

-1191 RLKGKFS
+1191 RLKGKFT

-1208 KIEVKGY
+1208 KVEVKGY

-1313 PTEYAAKYTE
+1313 PTEYAARYSE

>member
-1 MFLPL
+1 MKRFIL
-6 FFVTFAAIITYLNKK
+6 FSIFCFVQ
-21 RTKNMKHIRHYLTA
+21 MLTCFSYA
-35 LFAIALSLMVW
+35 N
-46 ADSGELFT
+46 SGRLYT
-54 SGKLSSSLINCIVQD
+54 SNDMSSSLIRCIIQD
-69 KYGYIWVGTEYGLSK
+69 KYGFIWVGTNYGLNR
-84 FDGYRFTNYLHN
+84 FDGYKFSTYLCN
-96 EEDTTSITDNI
+96 PADTTTIQDNDI
-107 ISDLLVDKK
+107 VKLYPYSKEFLFVATNRGLYKYSYLTNSFQHIVLEKKDEKIRVSSLIEDGKHNLL
-116 GNLWI
+116 I
-121 GCAKGLMRYN
+121 
-131 YETNNFSR
+131 
-139 LQFPDGR
+139 
-146 KPRIY
+146 
-151 SMVESHRGDILLGTA
+151 GTA
-166 GYGLYSV
+166 GYGAYRLDMTTGKVTRLSRKSANSV
-173 KNNGIE
+173 
-179 KTANN
+179 
-184 RFTIKW
+184 
-190 ERAYA
+190 
-195 KRDSDVFFTHIYE
+195 DDFFAMLFFDDE
-208 DKHHYLWQSSH
+208 GYLWQANH
-219 LSTFTRFIEKQG
+219 TKVLRKYKYNG
-231 KVQRKDFKSPYGAP
+231 KSIKLVSVYEPKDLFGISKLYATDKKGFF
-245 VAFIQHRPQ
+245 VAHTG
-254 AMLIVCMYGI
+254 GI
-264 IYYDYRTGR
+264 MRYDYASHSFSRYDFDFSAHQG
-273 IADAGYDLGTFK
+273 AGYISAVTLDKYGNLWLGTSGDGTFK
-285 NHVTINNATFDHEGN
+285 IPHGSRKAYRVELNNQSFIFDNAHISDLLIDRDGN
-300 LYISTSEHGALIIKK
+300 QWY
-315 GSNKVEQLENSNSNF
+315 
-330 NLSTAFVND
+330 
-339 IIEDKDNNLW
+339 
-349 IGCYKKGLYLLNQ
+349 GCYMKGLFLSNNDKNVFHPVSLDELGAGMETISSVVGVADGLMLFVVKNHGLYLLD
-362 RQQAFSSWSFS
+362 
-373 AQNYIIGSS
+373 
-382 VSSIAPGENGET
+382 EKT
-394 WCTVQN
+394 
-400 SGVFCFDA
+400 
-408 SGKIIAHPTSPAGTC
+408 GKTKLLQSPAGP
-423 IIYKDRRGAYWIS
+423 IRVYSDFRKNVYVYGRDGIYEYDWKHQTYRLLLPANGLSLDGMQVDAAGNIYFTSPGNGLYVWNRKSGKMTQYLMDDKRPHKTICNNWIS
-436 NGSALY
+436 EIRLDS
-442 SYNPH
+442 
-447 TGAYQE
+447 
-453 KLTFTSAGIYCM
+453 
-465 TDDNQGNLYISVYS
+465 
-479 KGLYIYN
+479 
-486 VESGK
+486 
-491 VTVLNMRQRG
+491 RG
-501 NKGFLCNDWVRS
+501 W
-513 MAFDHTG
+513 
-520 HLWIGTSNGVSCLNT
+520 LWCATANGVSCMDT
-535 KTLSFKDFGWNNILK
+535 KTGYFDIILSRSLL
-550 DRQANGICEGK
+550 EGK
-561 NGNMIIGTEEGLYL
+561 TCYSTLELSDGKIAIATEMGLYL
-575 FDRKNNK
+575 YDRKK
-582 TLALPHAEV
+582 QQTTPWPHSESISGLRIYS
-591 LKGKQVCSIIK
+591 LKK
-602 DHQGDLWISTT
+602 DAKGNLWMSTAQ
-613 MGIWQYDQKNRQFIG
+613 GIWCYDSKAKSFFSFEK
-628 HINGNGLTTREY
+628 GNGLLTKEY
-640 VLGSSMHTASDLI
+640 LAGVVGS
-653 AFGTSDGITTFYP
+653 TSDGVICYGNSEGLTYFRP
-666 ERVKAKKMELGDVHL
+666 SQVKDYNEKTSVIYLSGVL
-681 TNFIIDGK
+681 LDGK
-689 PINCLTDEFTIPY
+689 MAPFIGDNLSVPSDFKSIVL
-702 EENSFT
+702 SFSQ
-708 LEFSLL
+708 LDYQSVG
-714 NYRNTDNISFQY
+714 NIVFQY
-726 RINEGKWNS
+726 RINGGKWI
-735 TNEGSNAVSFNK
+735 SNAAGDNSFNFTG
-747 LKPGS
+747 LS
-752 YTLEVRAMSNGNFSK
+752 YGHYRIEVRIYCNGKYSTYK
-767 KSTIIHIKVCDP
+767 KVINLDVLAP
-779 WYASTWAFLLYFLTA
+779 WYLTVWAKLIYLFLILGLTA
-794 AGIILYIIYRYER
+794 AAIIVYLRMKKR
-807 HRKEDLEE
+807 DLEE
-815 TKMQFLINAT
+815 AKMQFLINAT

-1012 IVRLHGGDVTARNR
+1012 IVRLHGGDVYAHNR
-1026 EDGTS
+1026 EDGKS

-1056 VNGKKQQRG
+1056 VNGKKLQRSG
-1065 AASRN
+1065 ASKN

-1085 LKSEL
+1085 IKTEL

-1104 ALKQLLSGDFDLVV
+1104 ALKQLLTDDFDLVV

-1208 KIEVKGY
+1208 KIEVKGN

-1279 IREHKINITQV
+1279 IRERKINITQV

-1313 PTEYAAKYTE
+1313 PSEYAAKYTE

>member
-1 MFLPL
+1 MAHTGGIMRYDYASHSFSRYD
-6 FFVTFAAIITYLNKK
+6 FDFSAHQGAGYISAVTL
-21 RTKNMKHIRHYLTA
+21 
-35 LFAIALSLMVW
+35 
-46 ADSGELFT
+46 
-54 SGKLSSSLINCIVQD
+54 D
-69 KYGYIWVGTEYGLSK
+69 KYGNLWLGTSGDGTFKIPHGSRKAYRVELNNQSFI
-84 FDGYRFTNYLHN
+84 FDNAH
-96 EEDTTSITDNI
+96 
-107 ISDLLVDKK
+107 ISDLLIDRD
-116 GNLWI
+116 GNQWY
-121 GCAKGLMRYN
+121 GCYMKGLFLSNNDKNVFHPVSLDELGAGM
-131 YETNNFSR
+131 ETISSVVGVA
-139 LQFPDGR
+139 DGL
-146 KPRIY
+146 
-151 SMVESHRGDILLGTA
+151 MLFV
-166 GYGLYSV
+166 V
-173 KNNGIE
+173 KN
-179 KTANN
+179 
-184 RFTIKW
+184 
-190 ERAYA
+190 
-195 KRDSDVFFTHIYE
+195 H
-208 DKHHYLWQSSH
+208 
-219 LSTFTRFIEKQG
+219 
-231 KVQRKDFKSPYGAP
+231 
-245 VAFIQHRPQ
+245 
-254 AMLIVCMYGI
+254 
-264 IYYDYRTGR
+264 
-273 IADAGYDLGTFK
+273 
-285 NHVTINNATFDHEGN
+285 
-300 LYISTSEHGALIIKK
+300 
-315 GSNKVEQLENSNSNF
+315 
-330 NLSTAFVND
+330 
-339 IIEDKDNNLW
+339 
-349 IGCYKKGLYLLNQ
+349 GLYLLDEKTGNTKLLQ
-362 RQQAFSSWSFS
+362 
-373 AQNYIIGSS
+373 
-382 VSSIAPGENGET
+382 
-394 WCTVQN
+394 
-400 SGVFCFDA
+400 
-408 SGKIIAHPTSPAGTC
+408 SPAGP
-423 IIYKDRRGAYWIS
+423 IKVFSDFRKNVYVYGRDGIYEYDWKHQTYRLLQPANGLSLDGMQVDAAGNIYFASPGNGLYVWNRKSGKMTQYLMDDKRPHKTICNNWIS
-436 NGSALY
+436 EIRLDS
-442 SYNPH
+442 
-447 TGAYQE
+447 
-453 KLTFTSAGIYCM
+453 
-465 TDDNQGNLYISVYS
+465 
-479 KGLYIYN
+479 
-486 VESGK
+486 
-491 VTVLNMRQRG
+491 RG
-501 NKGFLCNDWVRS
+501 W
-513 MAFDHTG
+513 
-520 HLWIGTSNGVSCLNT
+520 LWCATANGVSCMDT
-535 KTLSFKDFGWNNILK
+535 KTGYFDIILSRPLL
-550 DRQANGICEGK
+550 EGK
-561 NGNMIIGTEEGLYL
+561 TCYSTLELSDGKIAIATEMGLYL
-575 FDRKNNK
+575 YDRKNQQ
-582 TLALPHAEV
+582 TTPWPHSESISGLRIYS
-591 LKGKQVCSIIK
+591 LKK
-602 DHQGDLWISTT
+602 DAWGNLWMSTAQ
-613 MGIWQYDQKNRQFIG
+613 GIWCYSSKAKLFFSFEK
-628 HINGNGLTTREY
+628 GNGLLTKEY
-640 VLGSSMHTASDLI
+640 LAGVAGSTPDGVICYGNSEGLTYFRPSQVKDYNEKMSAIYLSEVLL
-653 AFGTSDGITTFYP
+653 
-666 ERVKAKKMELGDVHL
+666 
-681 TNFIIDGK
+681 DGK
-689 PINCLTDEFTIPY
+689 MAPFIGDNLSVPSDFKSIVL
-702 EENSFT
+702 N
-708 LEFSLL
+708 FSLL
-714 NYRNTDNISFQY
+714 DYQSVGNIVFQY
-726 RINEGKWNS
+726 RINGGKWI
-735 TNEGSNAVSFNK
+735 SNAAGDNSFNFTG
-747 LKPGS
+747 LS
-752 YTLEVRAMSNGNFSK
+752 YGHYRIEVRTYCNGKYSIYNK
-767 KSTIIHIKVCDP
+767 VIKLNVLAP
-779 WYASTWAFLLYFLTA
+779 WYLTVWAKLIYLILVLGFMA
-794 AGIILYIIYRYER
+794 AVIFIYLHKKKR
-807 HRKEDLEE
+807 DLEE
-815 TKMQFLINAT
+815 AKMQFLINAT

-839 KKLKERLGNAEEYQA
+839 KKLKERLGNAEEYHE
-854 DIDTIDR
+854 DIDTMDR

-876 RRLDKHQMN
+876 RRLDKHQMK

-896 SQGLVS
+896 SRGLVS

-1046 KDSQINSDYV
+1046 KNNQICLDNV
-1056 VNGKKQQRG
+1056 GTGKKQQRG

-1191 RLKGKFS
+1191 RLKGKFT

-1208 KIEVKGY
+1208 KVEVKGY

-1313 PTEYAAKYTE
+1313 PTEYAARYSE

>member
-1 MFLPL
+1 MKRFML
-6 FFVTFAAIITYLNKK
+6 FSIFCFVQ
-21 RTKNMKHIRHYLTA
+21 MLTCFSYA
-35 LFAIALSLMVW
+35 N
-46 ADSGELFT
+46 SGRLYT
-54 SGKLSSSLINCIVQD
+54 SNDMSSSLIRCIIQD
-69 KYGYIWVGTEYGLSK
+69 KYGFIWVGTNYGLNR
-84 FDGYRFTNYLHN
+84 FDGYKFSTYLCN
-96 EEDTTSITDNI
+96 PADTTTIQDNDI
-107 ISDLLVDKK
+107 VKLYPYSKEFLFVATNRGLYKYSYLTNSFQHIVLEKKDEKIRISSLIEDGKHNLL
-116 GNLWI
+116 I
-121 GCAKGLMRYN
+121 
-131 YETNNFSR
+131 
-139 LQFPDGR
+139 
-146 KPRIY
+146 
-151 SMVESHRGDILLGTA
+151 GTA
-166 GYGLYSV
+166 GYGAYRLDMTTGKVTRLSRKSANSV
-173 KNNGIE
+173 
-179 KTANN
+179 
-184 RFTIKW
+184 
-190 ERAYA
+190 
-195 KRDSDVFFTHIYE
+195 DDFFAMLFFDDE
-208 DKHHYLWQSSH
+208 GYLWQANH
-219 LSTFTRFIEKQG
+219 TKVLRKYKYNG
-231 KVQRKDFKSPYGAP
+231 KSIKLVSVYEPKGLFSVCKLYAADKKGFF
-245 VAFIQHRPQ
+245 VAH
-254 AMLIVCMYGI
+254 VGGI
-264 IYYDYRTGR
+264 MRYDYASHRFSRYDFDFSAHQG
-273 IADAGYDLGTFK
+273 AGYISAVTLDKYGNLWLGTSGDGTFK
-285 NHVTINNATFDHEGN
+285 IPHGSRKAYRVELNNQSFIFDNAHISDLLIDRDGN
-300 LYISTSEHGALIIKK
+300 QWY
-315 GSNKVEQLENSNSNF
+315 
-330 NLSTAFVND
+330 
-339 IIEDKDNNLW
+339 
-349 IGCYKKGLYLLNQ
+349 GCYMKGLFLSNNDKNVFHPVSLDELGAGMETISSVVGVADGLMLFVVKNHGLYLLDEKTGNTKLLQ
-362 RQQAFSSWSFS
+362 
-373 AQNYIIGSS
+373 
-382 VSSIAPGENGET
+382 
-394 WCTVQN
+394 
-400 SGVFCFDA
+400 
-408 SGKIIAHPTSPAGTC
+408 SPAGP
-423 IIYKDRRGAYWIS
+423 IKVYSDFRKNVYVYGRDGIYEYDWKHQTYRLLLPANGLSLDYMQVDAAGNIYFTSQGNGLYVWNRKSGKMTQYLMDDKRPHKTICNNWIS
-436 NGSALY
+436 EIRLDS
-442 SYNPH
+442 
-447 TGAYQE
+447 
-453 KLTFTSAGIYCM
+453 
-465 TDDNQGNLYISVYS
+465 
-479 KGLYIYN
+479 
-486 VESGK
+486 
-491 VTVLNMRQRG
+491 RG
-501 NKGFLCNDWVRS
+501 W
-513 MAFDHTG
+513 
-520 HLWIGTSNGVSCLNT
+520 LWCATANGVSCMDT
-535 KTLSFKDFGWNNILK
+535 KTGYFDIILSRPLL
-550 DRQANGICEGK
+550 EGK
-561 NGNMIIGTEEGLYL
+561 SCYSTLELSDGKIAIATEMGLYL
-575 FDRKNNK
+575 YDRKK
-582 TLALPHAEV
+582 QQTTPWPHSESISGLRIYS
-591 LKGKQVCSIIK
+591 LKK
-602 DHQGDLWISTT
+602 DVKGNLWMSTAQ
-613 MGIWQYDQKNRQFIG
+613 GIWCYDSKAKSFFSFEK
-628 HINGNGLTTREY
+628 GNGLLTKEY
-640 VLGSSMHTASDLI
+640 LAGVVGS
-653 AFGTSDGITTFYP
+653 TSDGVICYGNSEGLTYFQP
-666 ERVKAKKMELGDVHL
+666 SEVKDYNEKTSAIYLSGVL
-681 TNFIIDGK
+681 LDGK
-689 PINCLTDEFTIPY
+689 MAPFIGDNLSVPSDFKSIVL
-702 EENSFT
+702 SFSQ
-708 LEFSLL
+708 LDYQSVG
-714 NYRNTDNISFQY
+714 NIVFQY
-726 RINEGKWNS
+726 RINGGKWI
-735 TNEGSNAVSFNK
+735 SNAAGDNSFNFTG
-747 LKPGS
+747 LS
-752 YTLEVRAMSNGNFSK
+752 YGHYRIEVRTYCNGKYSTYK
-767 KSTIIHIKVCDP
+767 KVINLDVLAP
-779 WYASTWAFLLYFLTA
+779 WFLTVWAKLIYFFLILGLTA
-794 AGIILYIIYRYER
+794 AAIIVYL
-807 HRKEDLEE
+807 RKKKRDLEE
-815 TKMQFLINAT
+815 AKMQFLINAT

-1056 VNGKKQQRG
+1056 VNGKKQQRSG
-1065 AASRN
+1065 ASRN
-1070 SKILLVDDDIEICRY
+1070 CKILLVDDDIEICRY
-1085 LKSEL
+1085 IKTEL

-1104 ALKQLLSGDFDLVV
+1104 ALKQLLTDDFDLVV

-1279 IREHKINITQV
+1279 IRERKINITQV

>member
-1 MFLPL
+1 MKRFLL
-6 FFVTFAAIITYLNKK
+6 FGVLCLVQMLTTFSYAN
-21 RTKNMKHIRHYLTA
+21 
-35 LFAIALSLMVW
+35 
-46 ADSGELFT
+46 SGRLYT
-54 SGKLSSSLINCIVQD
+54 SNDLSSSLIRCIIQD
-69 KYGYIWVGTEYGLSK
+69 KYGFIWVGTNYGLNR
-84 FDGYRFTNYLHN
+84 FDGY
-96 EEDTTSITDNI
+96 
-107 ISDLLVDKK
+107 
-116 GNLWI
+116 
-121 GCAKGLMRYN
+121 
-131 YETNNFSR
+131 NFSTYLCNPADITTIQDNEIVKLYPYSKEFLFVATNR
-139 LQFPDGR
+139 GLYKYSYLTNSFQHIVLEKKDEKIRVSSLIEDG
-146 KPRIY
+146 K
-151 SMVESHRGDILLGTA
+151 HNLLIGTA
-166 GYGLYSV
+166 GYGAYRLDMTTGKVTRLSRKSANSV
-173 KNNGIE
+173 DN
-179 KTANN
+179 
-184 RFTIKW
+184 
-190 ERAYA
+190 
-195 KRDSDVFFTHIYE
+195 FFTMLFFDAE
-208 DKHHYLWQSSH
+208 GYLWQANH
-219 LSTFTRFIEKQG
+219 TKVLRKYKYDG
-231 KVQRKDFKSPYGAP
+231 KSIKLVSVYEPKELFGIRKLYATDKKGFF
-245 VAFIQHRPQ
+245 VAHTG
-254 AMLIVCMYGI
+254 GI
-264 IYYDYRTGR
+264 IRYDYASHRFSRYDFDFSAHQG
-273 IADAGYDLGTFK
+273 AGFISAVTLDKYGNLWLGTSGDGTFK
-285 NHVTINNATFDHEGN
+285 IPHGSRKAYRVELNNQSFIFDNAHISDLLIDRDGN
-300 LYISTSEHGALIIKK
+300 QWY
-315 GSNKVEQLENSNSNF
+315 
-330 NLSTAFVND
+330 
-339 IIEDKDNNLW
+339 
-349 IGCYKKGLYLLNQ
+349 GCYMKGLFLSNNDKNVFHPVSLDELGAGMETISSVVGVADGLMLFVVKNHGLYLLDEKTGNTKLLQ
-362 RQQAFSSWSFS
+362 
-373 AQNYIIGSS
+373 
-382 VSSIAPGENGET
+382 
-394 WCTVQN
+394 
-400 SGVFCFDA
+400 
-408 SGKIIAHPTSPAGTC
+408 SPAGP
-423 IIYKDRRGAYWIS
+423 IKVYSDFRKNVYVYANGGIYEYDWKHQTYQLLLPASGLSLDGMLVDAAGNMFLTSQGNGLYVWNRKSGKMTQYLMDDRRPHKTICNNWI
-436 NGSALY
+436 
-442 SYNPH
+442 
-447 TGAYQE
+447 
-453 KLTFTSAGIYCM
+453 
-465 TDDNQGNLYISVYS
+465 TDIRLDS
-479 KGLYIYN
+479 
-486 VESGK
+486 
-491 VTVLNMRQRG
+491 RG
-501 NKGFLCNDWVRS
+501 R
-513 MAFDHTG
+513 
-520 HLWIGTSNGVSCLNT
+520 LWCATTNGVSCMDT
-535 KTLSFKDFGWNNILK
+535 KTGYFDIILSRPLL
-550 DRQANGICEGK
+550 EGK
-561 NGNMIIGTEEGLYL
+561 TCYSTLELSDSKIAIATEMGLYL
-575 FDRKNNK
+575 YDSKK
-582 TLALPHAEV
+582 QQTTPWPHSESISGLRIYS
-591 LKGKQVCSIIK
+591 LKK
-602 DHQGDLWISTT
+602 DARGNLWMSTAQ
-613 MGIWQYDQKNRQFIG
+613 GIWCYDSKAKSFFSFEK
-628 HINGNGLTTREY
+628 GNGLLTKEY
-640 VLGSSMHTASDLI
+640 LAGVVGS
-653 AFGTSDGITTFYP
+653 TSDGVICYGNSEGLTYFQP
-666 ERVKAKKMELGDVHL
+666 SEVKDYNEKTSAIYLSGVL
-681 TNFIIDGK
+681 LDGK
-689 PINCLTDEFTIPY
+689 MAPFIGDNLSVPSDFKSIVL
-702 EENSFT
+702 SFSQ
-708 LEFSLL
+708 LDYQ
-714 NYRNTDNISFQY
+714 NVGNIVFQY
-726 RINEGKWNS
+726 RINGGGKWI
-735 TNEGSNAVSFNK
+735 SNAAGDNSFNFTG
-747 LKPGS
+747 LS
-752 YTLEVRAMSNGNFSK
+752 YGHYRIEVRTYCNGKYSIYNK
-767 KSTIIHIKVCDP
+767 VIKLNVLAP
-779 WYASTWAFLLYFLTA
+779 WYLTVWAKLIYLILVLGFMA
-794 AGIILYIIYRYER
+794 AVIFIYLHKKKR
-807 HRKEDLEE
+807 DLEE
-815 TKMQFLINAT
+815 AKMQFLINAT

-839 KKLKERLGNAEEYQA
+839 KKLKERLGNAEEYHE
-854 DIDTIDR
+854 DIDTMDR

-896 SQGLVS
+896 SRGLVS

-907 ANLRGINIRLEMP
+907 ANLRGIQIKLEMP

-1012 IVRLHGGDVTARNR
+1012 IVRLHGGDVYAHNR
-1026 EDGTS
+1026 EDGKS

-1046 KDSQINSDYV
+1046 KNNQIYSD
-1056 VNGKKQQRG
+1056 NRDTKKKQQRG

-1191 RLKGKFS
+1191 RLKGKFT

-1208 KIEVKGY
+1208 KVEVKGY

-1313 PTEYAAKYTE
+1313 PTEYAARYSE

>member
-1 MFLPL
+1 MKRFIL
-6 FFVTFAAIITYLNKK
+6 FSIFCFVQ
-21 RTKNMKHIRHYLTA
+21 MLTCFSYA
-35 LFAIALSLMVW
+35 N
-46 ADSGELFT
+46 SGRLYT
-54 SGKLSSSLINCIVQD
+54 SNDMSSSLIRCIIQD
-69 KYGYIWVGTEYGLSK
+69 KYGFIWVGTNYGLNR
-84 FDGYRFTNYLHN
+84 FDGYKFSTYLCN
-96 EEDTTSITDNI
+96 PADTTTIQDNDI
-107 ISDLLVDKK
+107 VKLYPYSKEFLFVATNRGLYKYSYLTNCFQHIVLEKKDEKIRVSSLIEDGKHNLL
-116 GNLWI
+116 I
-121 GCAKGLMRYN
+121 
-131 YETNNFSR
+131 
-139 LQFPDGR
+139 
-146 KPRIY
+146 
-151 SMVESHRGDILLGTA
+151 GTA
-166 GYGLYSV
+166 GYGAYRLDMTTGKVTRLSRKSANSV
-173 KNNGIE
+173 
-179 KTANN
+179 
-184 RFTIKW
+184 
-190 ERAYA
+190 
-195 KRDSDVFFTHIYE
+195 DDFFAMLFFDDE
-208 DKHHYLWQSSH
+208 GYLWQANH
-219 LSTFTRFIEKQG
+219 TKVLRKYKYNG
-231 KVQRKDFKSPYGAP
+231 KSIKLVSVYEPKDLFGISKLYATDKKGFF
-245 VAFIQHRPQ
+245 VAH
-254 AMLIVCMYGI
+254 AGGI
-264 IYYDYRTGR
+264 MRYDYASHSFSRYDFDFSAHQG
-273 IADAGYDLGTFK
+273 AGYISAVTLDKYGNLWLGTSGDGTFK
-285 NHVTINNATFDHEGN
+285 IPHGSRKAYRVELNNQSFIFDNAHISDLLIDRDGN
-300 LYISTSEHGALIIKK
+300 QWYGCYMK
-315 GSNKVEQLENSNSNF
+315 GLFLSN
-330 NLSTAFVND
+330 
-339 IIEDKDNNLW
+339 KDNNVFHPVSLDELGAGMET
-349 IGCYKKGLYLLNQ
+349 ISSVVGVADGLMLFVVKNHGLYLLDEKTGNTKLLQ
-362 RQQAFSSWSFS
+362 
-373 AQNYIIGSS
+373 
-382 VSSIAPGENGET
+382 
-394 WCTVQN
+394 
-400 SGVFCFDA
+400 
-408 SGKIIAHPTSPAGTC
+408 SPAGPIKVYSDFRKNVYVYGRDGIFEYDWKHQTYRLLLPANGLSLDYMRVDAAGN
-423 IIYKDRRGAYWIS
+423 IYFTSQGNGLYVWNRKSGKMTQYLMDDKRPHKTICNNWIS
-436 NGSALY
+436 EIRLDS
-442 SYNPH
+442 
-447 TGAYQE
+447 
-453 KLTFTSAGIYCM
+453 
-465 TDDNQGNLYISVYS
+465 
-479 KGLYIYN
+479 
-486 VESGK
+486 
-491 VTVLNMRQRG
+491 RG
-501 NKGFLCNDWVRS
+501 W
-513 MAFDHTG
+513 
-520 HLWIGTSNGVSCLNT
+520 LWCATANGVSCMDT
-535 KTLSFKDFGWNNILK
+535 KTGYFDIILSRPLL
-550 DRQANGICEGK
+550 EGK
-561 NGNMIIGTEEGLYL
+561 TCYSTLELSDGKIAIATEMGLYL
-575 FDRKNNK
+575 YDRKK
-582 TLALPHAEV
+582 QQTTPWPHSESISGLRIYS
-591 LKGKQVCSIIK
+591 LKK
-602 DHQGDLWISTT
+602 DVKGNLWMSTAQ
-613 MGIWQYDQKNRQFIG
+613 GIWCYDSKAKSFFSFEK
-628 HINGNGLTTREY
+628 GNGLLTKEY
-640 VLGSSMHTASDLI
+640 LAGVVGS
-653 AFGTSDGITTFYP
+653 TSDGVICYGNSEGLTYFRP
-666 ERVKAKKMELGDVHL
+666 SQVKDYNEKTSAIYLSGVL
-681 TNFIIDGK
+681 LDGK
-689 PINCLTDEFTIPY
+689 MAPFIGDNLSVPSDFKSIVL
-702 EENSFT
+702 SFSQ
-708 LEFSLL
+708 LDYQSVG
-714 NYRNTDNISFQY
+714 NIVFQY
-726 RINEGKWNS
+726 RINGGKWI
-735 TNEGSNAVSFNK
+735 SNAAGDNSFNFTG
-747 LKPGS
+747 LS
-752 YTLEVRAMSNGNFSK
+752 YGHYRIEVRIYCNGKYSTYK
-767 KSTIIHIKVCDP
+767 KVINLDVLAP
-779 WYASTWAFLLYFLTA
+779 WFLTVWAKLIYLFLILGLTA
-794 AGIILYIIYRYER
+794 AAIIVYL
-807 HRKEDLEE
+807 RKKKRDLEE
-815 TKMQFLINAT
+815 AKMQFLINAT

-876 RRLDKHQMN
+876 RRLDKHQTN

-986 ERFYQGKNSADMHLG
+986 ERFYQGQNSADMHLG

-1012 IVRLHGGDVTARNR
+1012 IVRLHGGDVYAHNR
-1026 EDGTS
+1026 EDGKS

-1056 VNGKKQQRG
+1056 VNGKKLQRSG
-1065 AASRN
+1065 ASKN

-1085 LKSEL
+1085 IKTEL

-1104 ALKQLLSGDFDLVV
+1104 ALKQLLTDDFDLVV

-1208 KIEVKGY
+1208 KIEVKGN

-1279 IREHKINITQV
+1279 IRERKINITQV

-1313 PTEYAAKYTE
+1313 PSEYAAKYTE

>member
-1 MFLPL
+1 MKRFML
-6 FFVTFAAIITYLNKK
+6 FSIFCFVQV
-21 RTKNMKHIRHYLTA
+21 LTCFSYA
-35 LFAIALSLMVW
+35 N
-46 ADSGELFT
+46 SGRLYT
-54 SGKLSSSLINCIVQD
+54 SNDMSSSLIRCIIQD
-69 KYGYIWVGTEYGLSK
+69 KYGFIWVGTNYGLNR
-84 FDGYRFTNYLHN
+84 FDGYKFSTYLCN
-96 EEDTTSITDNI
+96 PADTTTIQDNDI
-107 ISDLLVDKK
+107 VKLYPYSKEFLFVATNRGLYKYSYLTNSFQHVVLEKKDEKIRVSSLIEDGKHNLL
-116 GNLWI
+116 I
-121 GCAKGLMRYN
+121 
-131 YETNNFSR
+131 
-139 LQFPDGR
+139 
-146 KPRIY
+146 
-151 SMVESHRGDILLGTA
+151 GTA
-166 GYGLYSV
+166 GYGAYRLDMTTGKVTRLSRKSANSV
-173 KNNGIE
+173 
-179 KTANN
+179 
-184 RFTIKW
+184 
-190 ERAYA
+190 
-195 KRDSDVFFTHIYE
+195 DDFFAMLFFDDE
-208 DKHHYLWQSSH
+208 GYLWQANH
-219 LSTFTRFIEKQG
+219 TKVLRKYKYNG
-231 KVQRKDFKSPYGAP
+231 KSIKLVSVYEPKDLFSVCKLYAADKKGFF
-245 VAFIQHRPQ
+245 VAH
-254 AMLIVCMYGI
+254 VGGI
-264 IYYDYRTGR
+264 MRYDYASHSFSRYDFDFSAHQG
-273 IADAGYDLGTFK
+273 AGYISAVTLDKYGNLWLGTSGDGTFK
-285 NHVTINNATFDHEGN
+285 IPHGSRKAYRVELNNQSFIFDNAHISDLLIDRDGN
-300 LYISTSEHGALIIKK
+300 QWY
-315 GSNKVEQLENSNSNF
+315 
-330 NLSTAFVND
+330 
-339 IIEDKDNNLW
+339 
-349 IGCYKKGLYLLNQ
+349 GCYMKGLFLSNNDKNVFHPVSLDELGAGMETISSVVGVADGLMLFVVKNHGLYLLDEKTGNTKLLQ
-362 RQQAFSSWSFS
+362 
-373 AQNYIIGSS
+373 
-382 VSSIAPGENGET
+382 
-394 WCTVQN
+394 
-400 SGVFCFDA
+400 
-408 SGKIIAHPTSPAGTC
+408 SPAGP
-423 IIYKDRRGAYWIS
+423 IKVYSDFRKKVYVYGRDGIYEYDWMHQTYRLLLPSNGLSLDDMQVDAAGNIYFTSQGNGLYVWDRKSGKMTQYLMDDKRPHKTICNNWIS
-436 NGSALY
+436 EIRLDS
-442 SYNPH
+442 
-447 TGAYQE
+447 
-453 KLTFTSAGIYCM
+453 
-465 TDDNQGNLYISVYS
+465 
-479 KGLYIYN
+479 
-486 VESGK
+486 
-491 VTVLNMRQRG
+491 RG
-501 NKGFLCNDWVRS
+501 W
-513 MAFDHTG
+513 
-520 HLWIGTSNGVSCLNT
+520 LWCATANGVSCMDT
-535 KTLSFKDFGWNNILK
+535 KTGYFDIILSRPLL
-550 DRQANGICEGK
+550 EGK
-561 NGNMIIGTEEGLYL
+561 SCYSTLELSDGKIAIATEMGLYL
-575 FDRKNNK
+575 YDRKK
-582 TLALPHAEV
+582 QQTTPWPHSESISGLRIYS
-591 LKGKQVCSIIK
+591 LKK
-602 DHQGDLWISTT
+602 DVKGNLWMSSAQ
-613 MGIWQYDQKNRQFIG
+613 GIWCYDSKAKSFFSFEK
-628 HINGNGLTTREY
+628 GNGLLTKEY
-640 VLGSSMHTASDLI
+640 LAGVVGS
-653 AFGTSDGITTFYP
+653 TSDGVICYGNSEGLTYFRP
-666 ERVKAKKMELGDVHL
+666 SQVKDYNEKTSAIYLSGVL
-681 TNFIIDGK
+681 LDGK
-689 PINCLTDEFTIPY
+689 MAPFIGDNLSVPSDFKSIVL
-702 EENSFT
+702 SFSQ
-708 LEFSLL
+708 LDYQSVG
-714 NYRNTDNISFQY
+714 NIVFQY
-726 RINEGKWNS
+726 RINGGKWI
-735 TNEGSNAVSFNK
+735 SNAAGDNSFNFTG
-747 LKPGS
+747 LS
-752 YTLEVRAMSNGNFSK
+752 YGHYRIEVRTYCNGKYSTYK
-767 KSTIIHIKVCDP
+767 KVINLDVLAP
-779 WYASTWAFLLYFLTA
+779 WFLTVWAKLLYLFLILGLTA
-794 AGIILYIIYRYER
+794 AAIIVFL
-807 HRKEDLEE
+807 RKKKRDMEE
-815 TKMQFLINAT
+815 AKMQFLINAT

-861 NAQRLLTLVNQILDK
+861 NTQRLLTLVNQILDK

-1026 EDGTS
+1026 EDGKS

-1085 LKSEL
+1085 IKTEL

-1191 RLKGKFS
+1191 RLKGKFT

-1208 KIEVKGY
+1208 KVEVKGY

>member
-1 MFLPL
+1 MKRFIL
-6 FFVTFAAIITYLNKK
+6 FSIFCFVQ
-21 RTKNMKHIRHYLTA
+21 MLTCFSYA
-35 LFAIALSLMVW
+35 N
-46 ADSGELFT
+46 SGRLYT
-54 SGKLSSSLINCIVQD
+54 SNDMSSSLIRCIIQD
-69 KYGYIWVGTEYGLSK
+69 KYGFIWVGTNYGLNR
-84 FDGYRFTNYLHN
+84 FDGYKFSTYLCN
-96 EEDTTSITDNI
+96 PADTTTIQDNDI
-107 ISDLLVDKK
+107 VKLYPYSKEFLFVATNRGLYKYSYLTNSFRHIVLEKKDEKIRVSSLIEDGKHNLL
-116 GNLWI
+116 I
-121 GCAKGLMRYN
+121 
-131 YETNNFSR
+131 
-139 LQFPDGR
+139 
-146 KPRIY
+146 
-151 SMVESHRGDILLGTA
+151 GTA
-166 GYGLYSV
+166 GYGAYRLDMTTGKVTRLSRKSANSV
-173 KNNGIE
+173 
-179 KTANN
+179 
-184 RFTIKW
+184 
-190 ERAYA
+190 
-195 KRDSDVFFTHIYE
+195 DDFFAMLFFDDE
-208 DKHHYLWQSSH
+208 GYLWQANH
-219 LSTFTRFIEKQG
+219 TKVLRKYKYNG
-231 KVQRKDFKSPYGAP
+231 KSIKLVSVYEPKDLFGIRKLYATDKKGFF
-245 VAFIQHRPQ
+245 VAHTG
-254 AMLIVCMYGI
+254 GI
-264 IYYDYRTGR
+264 MRYDYASHSFSRYDFDFSAHQG
-273 IADAGYDLGTFK
+273 AGYISAVTLDKYGNLWLGTSGDGTFK
-285 NHVTINNATFDHEGN
+285 IPHGSRKAYRVELNNQSFIFDNAHISDLLIDRDGN
-300 LYISTSEHGALIIKK
+300 QWY
-315 GSNKVEQLENSNSNF
+315 
-330 NLSTAFVND
+330 
-339 IIEDKDNNLW
+339 
-349 IGCYKKGLYLLNQ
+349 GCYMKGLFLSNNDKNVFHPVSLDELG
-362 RQQAFSSWSFS
+362 AGMET
-373 AQNYIIGSS
+373 ISS
-382 VSSIAPGENGET
+382 V
-394 WCTVQN
+394 V
-400 SGVFCFDA
+400 GVADGLMLFVVKNHGLFLLDEKT
-408 SGKIIAHPTSPAGTC
+408 GNTKLLQSPAGP
-423 IIYKDRRGAYWIS
+423 IKVYSDFRKNVYVYGRDGIYEYDWKHQTYRLLLPANGLSLDDMRVDAAGNIYFTSQGNGLYVWNRKSGKMTQYLMDDKRPHKTICNNWIS
-436 NGSALY
+436 EIRLDS
-442 SYNPH
+442 
-447 TGAYQE
+447 
-453 KLTFTSAGIYCM
+453 
-465 TDDNQGNLYISVYS
+465 
-479 KGLYIYN
+479 
-486 VESGK
+486 
-491 VTVLNMRQRG
+491 RG
-501 NKGFLCNDWVRS
+501 W
-513 MAFDHTG
+513 
-520 HLWIGTSNGVSCLNT
+520 LWCATANGVSCMDT
-535 KTLSFKDFGWNNILK
+535 KTGYFDIILSRPLL
-550 DRQANGICEGK
+550 EGK
-561 NGNMIIGTEEGLYL
+561 TCYSTLELSDGKIAIATEMGLYL
-575 FDRKNNK
+575 YDRKK
-582 TLALPHAEV
+582 QQTTPWPHSESISG
-591 LKGKQVCSIIK
+591 LKIYSLKK
-602 DHQGDLWISTT
+602 DVKGNLWMSTAQ
-613 MGIWQYDQKNRQFIG
+613 GIWCYDSKAKSFFSFEK
-628 HINGNGLTTREY
+628 GNGLLTKEY
-640 VLGSSMHTASDLI
+640 LAGVVGS
-653 AFGTSDGITTFYP
+653 TSDGVICYGNSEGLTYFRP
-666 ERVKAKKMELGDVHL
+666 SQVKDYNEKTSVIYLSGVL
-681 TNFIIDGK
+681 LDGK
-689 PINCLTDEFTIPY
+689 MAPFIGDNLSVPSDFKSIVL
-702 EENSFT
+702 SFSQ
-708 LEFSLL
+708 LDYQSVG
-714 NYRNTDNISFQY
+714 NIVFQY
-726 RINEGKWNS
+726 RINGGKWI
-735 TNEGSNAVSFNK
+735 SNAAGDNSFNFTG
-747 LKPGS
+747 LS
-752 YTLEVRAMSNGNFSK
+752 YGHYRIEVRIYCNGKYSTYK
-767 KSTIIHIKVCDP
+767 KVINLDVLAP
-779 WYASTWAFLLYFLTA
+779 WFLTVWAKLIYLFLILGLTA
-794 AGIILYIIYRYER
+794 AAIIVYL
-807 HRKEDLEE
+807 RKKKRELEE
-815 TKMQFLINAT
+815 AKMQFLINAT

-839 KKLKERLGNAEEYQA
+839 KKLKERLGNAQEYQA

-945 KYTPNGGE
+945 KYTPNGSE

-1012 IVRLHGGDVTARNR
+1012 IVRLHGGDVYAHNR
-1026 EDGTS
+1026 EDGKS

-1056 VNGKKQQRG
+1056 VNGKKLQRSG
-1065 AASRN
+1065 ASKN

-1085 LKSEL
+1085 IKTEL

-1104 ALKQLLSGDFDLVV
+1104 ALKQLLTDDFDLVV

-1176 EELHLTIDNLIDNVR
+1176 EELHLTVDNLIDNVR

>member
-1 MFLPL
+1 ML
-6 FFVTFAAIITYLNKK
+6 
-21 RTKNMKHIRHYLTA
+21 
-35 LFAIALSLMVW
+35 
-46 ADSGELFT
+46 
-54 SGKLSSSLINCIVQD
+54 D
-69 KYGYIWVGTEYGLSK
+69 KYGNLWLGTSGDGTFKIPHGSGKAYRVELNNQSFI
-84 FDGYRFTNYLHN
+84 FDNAH
-96 EEDTTSITDNI
+96 
-107 ISDLLVDKK
+107 ISDLLIDRDGNQWYGCYMKGLFLSNNDKNVFHPVSLDELGAGMETISSVVGVADGLMLFVVKNHGLYLLDEKTGNTKLLQSPAGPIKVYSDFRKNVYVYGRDGIYEYDWKHQTYRLLLPANGLSLDDMRVDAAGNIYFTSQGNGLYVWNRKSGKMTQYLMDDKRPHKTICNNWISEIRLDSRGWLWCATANGVSCMDTKTGYFDIILSRPLLEGKTCYSTLELSDGKIAIATEMGLYLYDRKKQQTTPWPHSESISGLRIYSLKKDVK
-116 GNLWI
+116 GNLWMSTAQGI
-121 GCAKGLMRYN
+121 WCYDSKAKSFFSFEKGNGLLTKEYLAGVVGSTSDGVICYGNSEGLTYFRPSQVKDYN
-131 YETNNFSR
+131 
-139 LQFPDGR
+139 
-146 KPRIY
+146 
-151 SMVESHRGDILLGTA
+151 
-166 GYGLYSV
+166 
-173 KNNGIE
+173 E
-179 KTANN
+179 KT
-184 RFTIKW
+184 
-190 ERAYA
+190 
-195 KRDSDVFFTHIYE
+195 SVIY
-208 DKHHYLWQSSH
+208 
-219 LSTFTRFIEKQG
+219 LSGVLLDGKMAPFIG
-231 KVQRKDFKSPYGAP
+231 DNLSVPSDFKS
-245 VAFIQHRPQ
+245 
-254 AMLIVCMYGI
+254 IV
-264 IYYDYRTGR
+264 
-273 IADAGYDLGTFK
+273 L
-285 NHVTINNATFDHEGN
+285 
-300 LYISTSEHGALIIKK
+300 
-315 GSNKVEQLENSNSNF
+315 
-330 NLSTAFVND
+330 
-339 IIEDKDNNLW
+339 
-349 IGCYKKGLYLLNQ
+349 
-362 RQQAFSSWSFS
+362 SFS
-373 AQNYIIGSS
+373 QLDYQS
-382 VSSIAPGENGET
+382 V
-394 WCTVQN
+394 
-400 SGVFCFDA
+400 
-408 SGKIIAHPTSPAGTC
+408 
-423 IIYKDRRGAYWIS
+423 
-436 NGSALY
+436 
-442 SYNPH
+442 
-447 TGAYQE
+447 
-453 KLTFTSAGIYCM
+453 
-465 TDDNQGNLYISVYS
+465 GNIV
-479 KGLYIYN
+479 
-486 VESGK
+486 
-491 VTVLNMRQRG
+491 
-501 NKGFLCNDWVRS
+501 
-513 MAFDHTG
+513 
-520 HLWIGTSNGVSCLNT
+520 
-535 KTLSFKDFGWNNILK
+535 
-550 DRQANGICEGK
+550 
-561 NGNMIIGTEEGLYL
+561 
-575 FDRKNNK
+575 
-582 TLALPHAEV
+582 
-591 LKGKQVCSIIK
+591 
-602 DHQGDLWISTT
+602 
-613 MGIWQYDQKNRQFIG
+613 
-628 HINGNGLTTREY
+628 
-640 VLGSSMHTASDLI
+640 
-653 AFGTSDGITTFYP
+653 
-666 ERVKAKKMELGDVHL
+666 
-681 TNFIIDGK
+681 
-689 PINCLTDEFTIPY
+689 
-702 EENSFT
+702 
-708 LEFSLL
+708 
-714 NYRNTDNISFQY
+714 FQY
-726 RINEGKWNS
+726 RINGGKWI
-735 TNEGSNAVSFNK
+735 SNAAGDNSFNFTG
-747 LKPGS
+747 LS
-752 YTLEVRAMSNGNFSK
+752 YGHYRIEVRIYCNGKYSTYK
-767 KSTIIHIKVCDP
+767 KVINLDVLAP
-779 WYASTWAFLLYFLTA
+779 WFLTVWAKLIYLFLILGLTA
-794 AGIILYIIYRYER
+794 AAIIVYL
-807 HRKEDLEE
+807 RKKKRDLEE
-815 TKMQFLINAT
+815 AKMQFLINAT

-839 KKLKERLGNAEEYQA
+839 KKLKERLGNAEEYQT

-1001 GSGIGLNLCRS
+1001 GSGIGLNLCRY

-1056 VNGKKQQRG
+1056 VNGKKPQRG

>member
-1 MFLPL
+1 MKRFML
-6 FFVTFAAIITYLNKK
+6 FSIICFVQ
-21 RTKNMKHIRHYLTA
+21 MLTCFSHA
-35 LFAIALSLMVW
+35 VTGRLY
-46 ADSGELFT
+46 T
-54 SGKLSSSLINCIVQD
+54 SNDLSSSLIRCIIQD
-69 KYGYIWVGTEYGLSK
+69 KYGFIWVGTNYGLNR
-84 FDGYRFTNYLHN
+84 FDGYKFSTYLCN
-96 EEDTTSITDNI
+96 PADTTTIQDNDIVKLYPYSKEFLFVATNRGLYKYSYLTNSFQHIVLEKKDEKIRISSLIEDGKHNLLIGTSGYGAYRLDMTTGKVTRLSRKSANSVDDFFSMLFFDAEGYLWQANHTKVLRKYKYDGKSIRLVSVYEPKDLFGIRKLYATDKKGFFVAHTGGIMRYDYASHSFSRYDFDFSAHQGAGYISAVTLDKYGNLWLGTSGDGTFKI
-107 ISDLLVDKK
+107 PHGSRKAYRVELNNQSFIFDNAHISDLLIDRDGNQWYGCYMKGLFLSNNDKNVFHPVSLDELGAGMETISSVVGVADGLMLFVVKNHGLYLLDEKTGNTKLLQSPAGLVKVYSDFRKNVYVYGRDGIYEYDWKHLTYRLLLPANGLSLDGMQVDAAGNIYFTSPGNGLYVWNRKSGKMTQYLMDDKRPHKTICNNWISEIRLDSRGWLWCATTNGVSCMDTKTGYFDIILSRPLLEGKSCYSTLELSDGKIAIATEMGLYLYDRKKQQTTPWPHSESISGLRIYSLKKDVK
-116 GNLWI
+116 GNLWMSTAQGI
-121 GCAKGLMRYN
+121 WCYDSKAKSFFSFEKGNGLLTKEYLAGVVGSTSDGVICYGNSEGLTYFRPSQVKDYN
-131 YETNNFSR
+131 
-139 LQFPDGR
+139 
-146 KPRIY
+146 
-151 SMVESHRGDILLGTA
+151 
-166 GYGLYSV
+166 
-173 KNNGIE
+173 E
-179 KTANN
+179 KTSA
-184 RFTIKW
+184 
-190 ERAYA
+190 
-195 KRDSDVFFTHIYE
+195 IY
-208 DKHHYLWQSSH
+208 
-219 LSTFTRFIEKQG
+219 LSGVLLDGKMAPFIG
-231 KVQRKDFKSPYGAP
+231 DDLSVPSDFKS
-245 VAFIQHRPQ
+245 
-254 AMLIVCMYGI
+254 IV
-264 IYYDYRTGR
+264 
-273 IADAGYDLGTFK
+273 
-285 NHVTINNATFDHEGN
+285 
-300 LYISTSEHGALIIKK
+300 
-315 GSNKVEQLENSNSNF
+315 
-330 NLSTAFVND
+330 LS
-339 IIEDKDNNLW
+339 
-349 IGCYKKGLYLLNQ
+349 
-362 RQQAFSSWSFS
+362 
-373 AQNYIIGSS
+373 
-382 VSSIAPGENGET
+382 
-394 WCTVQN
+394 
-400 SGVFCFDA
+400 
-408 SGKIIAHPTSPAGTC
+408 
-423 IIYKDRRGAYWIS
+423 
-436 NGSALY
+436 
-442 SYNPH
+442 
-447 TGAYQE
+447 
-453 KLTFTSAGIYCM
+453 
-465 TDDNQGNLYISVYS
+465 
-479 KGLYIYN
+479 
-486 VESGK
+486 
-491 VTVLNMRQRG
+491 
-501 NKGFLCNDWVRS
+501 
-513 MAFDHTG
+513 
-520 HLWIGTSNGVSCLNT
+520 
-535 KTLSFKDFGWNNILK
+535 
-550 DRQANGICEGK
+550 
-561 NGNMIIGTEEGLYL
+561 
-575 FDRKNNK
+575 
-582 TLALPHAEV
+582 
-591 LKGKQVCSIIK
+591 
-602 DHQGDLWISTT
+602 
-613 MGIWQYDQKNRQFIG
+613 
-628 HINGNGLTTREY
+628 
-640 VLGSSMHTASDLI
+640 
-653 AFGTSDGITTFYP
+653 
-666 ERVKAKKMELGDVHL
+666 
-681 TNFIIDGK
+681 
-689 PINCLTDEFTIPY
+689 
-702 EENSFT
+702 
-708 LEFSLL
+708 FSLL
-714 NYRNTDNISFQY
+714 DYQSVGNIVFQY
-726 RINEGKWNS
+726 RINGGKWI
-735 TNEGSNAVSFNK
+735 SNAAGDNSFNFTG
-747 LKPGS
+747 LS
-752 YTLEVRAMSNGNFSK
+752 YGHYRIEVRTYCNGKYSTYK
-767 KSTIIHIKVCDP
+767 KVINLDVLAP
-779 WYASTWAFLLYFLTA
+779 WFLTVWAKLIYLFLILGLTA
-794 AGIILYIIYRYER
+794 AAIIVYL
-807 HRKEDLEE
+807 RKKKRDMEE
-815 TKMQFLINAT
+815 AKMQFLINAT

-839 KKLKERLGNAEEYQA
+839 KKLKERLGNTEEYQA

-907 ANLRGINIRLEMP
+907 ANLRGIHIKLEMP
-920 ETPVNAW
+920 EKPVNAW

-974 GLGKNDDAKTLF
+974 GLGKNDDAKNLF

-1056 VNGKKQQRG
+1056 VNGKKPQRG

-1070 SKILLVDDDIEICRY
+1070 CKILLVDDDIEICRY
-1085 LKSEL
+1085 IKSEL

-1191 RLKGKFS
+1191 RLKGKFT

-1208 KIEVKGY
+1208 KVEVKGY

-1279 IREHKINITQV
+1279 IRERKINITQV

>member
-1 MFLPL
+1 MKRFIL
-6 FFVTFAAIITYLNKK
+6 FSIFCFVQ
-21 RTKNMKHIRHYLTA
+21 MLTCFSYA
-35 LFAIALSLMVW
+35 N
-46 ADSGELFT
+46 SGRLYT
-54 SGKLSSSLINCIVQD
+54 SNDMSSSLIRCIIQD
-69 KYGYIWVGTEYGLSK
+69 KYGFIWVGTNYGLNR
-84 FDGYRFTNYLHN
+84 FDGYKFSTYLCN
-96 EEDTTSITDNI
+96 PADTTTIQDNDI
-107 ISDLLVDKK
+107 VKLYPYSKEFLFVATNRGLYKYSYLTNSFQHIVLEKKDEKIRVSSLIEDGKHNLL
-116 GNLWI
+116 I
-121 GCAKGLMRYN
+121 
-131 YETNNFSR
+131 
-139 LQFPDGR
+139 
-146 KPRIY
+146 
-151 SMVESHRGDILLGTA
+151 GTA
-166 GYGLYSV
+166 GYGAYRLDMTTGKVTRLSRKSANSV
-173 KNNGIE
+173 
-179 KTANN
+179 
-184 RFTIKW
+184 
-190 ERAYA
+190 
-195 KRDSDVFFTHIYE
+195 DDFFAMLFFDDE
-208 DKHHYLWQSSH
+208 GYLWQANH
-219 LSTFTRFIEKQG
+219 TKVLRKYKYNG
-231 KVQRKDFKSPYGAP
+231 KSIKLVSVYEPKDLFGISKLYATDKKGFF
-245 VAFIQHRPQ
+245 VAY
-254 AMLIVCMYGI
+254 AGGI
-264 IYYDYRTGR
+264 MRYDYASHSFSRYDFDFSAHQG
-273 IADAGYDLGTFK
+273 AGYISAVTLDKYGNLWLGTSGDGTFK
-285 NHVTINNATFDHEGN
+285 IPHGSRKAYRVELNNQSFIFDNAHISDLLIDRDGN
-300 LYISTSEHGALIIKK
+300 QWYGCYMK
-315 GSNKVEQLENSNSNF
+315 GLFLSN
-330 NLSTAFVND
+330 
-339 IIEDKDNNLW
+339 KDNNVFHPVSLDELGAGMET
-349 IGCYKKGLYLLNQ
+349 ISSVVGVADGLMLFVVKNHGLYLLDEKTGNTKLLQ
-362 RQQAFSSWSFS
+362 
-373 AQNYIIGSS
+373 
-382 VSSIAPGENGET
+382 
-394 WCTVQN
+394 
-400 SGVFCFDA
+400 
-408 SGKIIAHPTSPAGTC
+408 SPAGP
-423 IIYKDRRGAYWIS
+423 IRVYSDFRKNVYVYGRDGIYEYDWKHQTYRLLLPANGLSLDGMQVDAAGNIYFTSPGNGLYVWNRKSGKMTQYLMDDKRPHKTICNNWIS
-436 NGSALY
+436 EIRLDS
-442 SYNPH
+442 
-447 TGAYQE
+447 
-453 KLTFTSAGIYCM
+453 
-465 TDDNQGNLYISVYS
+465 
-479 KGLYIYN
+479 
-486 VESGK
+486 
-491 VTVLNMRQRG
+491 RG
-501 NKGFLCNDWVRS
+501 W
-513 MAFDHTG
+513 
-520 HLWIGTSNGVSCLNT
+520 LWCATANGVSCMDT
-535 KTLSFKDFGWNNILK
+535 KTGYFDIILSRSLL
-550 DRQANGICEGK
+550 EGK
-561 NGNMIIGTEEGLYL
+561 TCYSTLELSDGKIAIATEMGLYL
-575 FDRKNNK
+575 YDRKK
-582 TLALPHAEV
+582 QQTTPWPHSESISGLRIYS
-591 LKGKQVCSIIK
+591 LKK
-602 DHQGDLWISTT
+602 DAKGNLWMSTAQ
-613 MGIWQYDQKNRQFIG
+613 GIWCYDSKAKSFFSFEK
-628 HINGNGLTTREY
+628 GNGLLTKEY
-640 VLGSSMHTASDLI
+640 LAGVVGS
-653 AFGTSDGITTFYP
+653 TSDGVICYGNSEGLTYFRP
-666 ERVKAKKMELGDVHL
+666 SQVKDYNEKTSVIYLSGVL
-681 TNFIIDGK
+681 LDGK
-689 PINCLTDEFTIPY
+689 MAPFIGDNLSVPSDFKSIVL
-702 EENSFT
+702 SFSQ
-708 LEFSLL
+708 LDYQSVG
-714 NYRNTDNISFQY
+714 NIVFQY
-726 RINEGKWNS
+726 RINGGKWI
-735 TNEGSNAVSFNK
+735 SNAAGDNSFNFTG
-747 LKPGS
+747 LS
-752 YTLEVRAMSNGNFSK
+752 YGHYRIEVRIYCNGKYSTYK
-767 KSTIIHIKVCDP
+767 KVINLDVLAP
-779 WYASTWAFLLYFLTA
+779 WFLTVWAKLIYLFLILGLTA
-794 AGIILYIIYRYER
+794 AAIIVYLRMKKR
-807 HRKEDLEE
+807 DLEE
-815 TKMQFLINAT
+815 AKMQFLINAT

-876 RRLDKHQMN
+876 RRLDKHQMK

-896 SQGLVS
+896 SRGLVS

-1012 IVRLHGGDVTARNR
+1012 IVRLHGGDVYAHNR
-1026 EDGTS
+1026 EDGKS

-1056 VNGKKQQRG
+1056 VNGKKLQRSG
-1065 AASRN
+1065 ASKN

-1085 LKSEL
+1085 IKTEL

-1104 ALKQLLSGDFDLVV
+1104 ALKQLLTDDFDLVV

-1208 KIEVKGY
+1208 KIEVKGN

-1279 IREHKINITQV
+1279 IRERKINITQV

-1313 PTEYAAKYTE
+1313 PSEYAAKYTE

>member
-1 MFLPL
+1 VIKLNVLAPWYLTVWAKLIYLILVLGFM
-6 FFVTFAAIITYLNKK
+6 AAVIFIYLHKKK
-21 RTKNMKHIRHYLTA
+21 R
-35 LFAIALSLMVW
+35 
-46 ADSGELFT
+46 
-54 SGKLSSSLINCIVQD
+54 
-69 KYGYIWVGTEYGLSK
+69 
-84 FDGYRFTNYLHN
+84 
-96 EEDTTSITDNI
+96 
-107 ISDLLVDKK
+107 
-116 GNLWI
+116 
-121 GCAKGLMRYN
+121 
-131 YETNNFSR
+131 
-139 LQFPDGR
+139 
-146 KPRIY
+146 
-151 SMVESHRGDILLGTA
+151 
-166 GYGLYSV
+166 
-173 KNNGIE
+173 
-179 KTANN
+179 
-184 RFTIKW
+184 
-190 ERAYA
+190 
-195 KRDSDVFFTHIYE
+195 
-208 DKHHYLWQSSH
+208 
-219 LSTFTRFIEKQG
+219 
-231 KVQRKDFKSPYGAP
+231 
-245 VAFIQHRPQ
+245 
-254 AMLIVCMYGI
+254 
-264 IYYDYRTGR
+264 
-273 IADAGYDLGTFK
+273 
-285 NHVTINNATFDHEGN
+285 
-300 LYISTSEHGALIIKK
+300 
-315 GSNKVEQLENSNSNF
+315 
-330 NLSTAFVND
+330 
-339 IIEDKDNNLW
+339 
-349 IGCYKKGLYLLNQ
+349 
-362 RQQAFSSWSFS
+362 
-373 AQNYIIGSS
+373 
-382 VSSIAPGENGET
+382 
-394 WCTVQN
+394 
-400 SGVFCFDA
+400 
-408 SGKIIAHPTSPAGTC
+408 
-423 IIYKDRRGAYWIS
+423 
-436 NGSALY
+436 
-442 SYNPH
+442 
-447 TGAYQE
+447 
-453 KLTFTSAGIYCM
+453 
-465 TDDNQGNLYISVYS
+465 
-479 KGLYIYN
+479 
-486 VESGK
+486 
-491 VTVLNMRQRG
+491 
-501 NKGFLCNDWVRS
+501 
-513 MAFDHTG
+513 
-520 HLWIGTSNGVSCLNT
+520 
-535 KTLSFKDFGWNNILK
+535 
-550 DRQANGICEGK
+550 
-561 NGNMIIGTEEGLYL
+561 
-575 FDRKNNK
+575 
-582 TLALPHAEV
+582 
-591 LKGKQVCSIIK
+591 
-602 DHQGDLWISTT
+602 
-613 MGIWQYDQKNRQFIG
+613 
-628 HINGNGLTTREY
+628 
-640 VLGSSMHTASDLI
+640 
-653 AFGTSDGITTFYP
+653 
-666 ERVKAKKMELGDVHL
+666 
-681 TNFIIDGK
+681 
-689 PINCLTDEFTIPY
+689 
-702 EENSFT
+702 
-708 LEFSLL
+708 
-714 NYRNTDNISFQY
+714 
-726 RINEGKWNS
+726 
-735 TNEGSNAVSFNK
+735 
-747 LKPGS
+747 
-752 YTLEVRAMSNGNFSK
+752 
-767 KSTIIHIKVCDP
+767 
-779 WYASTWAFLLYFLTA
+779 
-794 AGIILYIIYRYER
+794 
-807 HRKEDLEE
+807 DLEE
-815 TKMQFLINAT
+815 AKMQFLINAT

-839 KKLKERLGNAEEYQA
+839 KKLKERLGNAEEYHE
-854 DIDTIDR
+854 DIDIMDR

-896 SQGLVS
+896 SRGLVS

-1012 IVRLHGGDVTARNR
+1012 IVRLHGGDVYAHNR
-1026 EDGTS
+1026 EDGKS

-1046 KDSQINSDYV
+1046 KNNQIYSD
-1056 VNGKKQQRG
+1056 NRDTKKKQQRG

-1191 RLKGKFS
+1191 RLKGKFT

-1208 KIEVKGY
+1208 KVEVKGY

-1313 PTEYAAKYTE
+1313 PTEYAARYSE

>member
-1 MFLPL
+1 MSYGHYRIEVRTYCNGKYSIYNKVINLDVLAPWYLTVWAKLIYLILVLGFM
-6 FFVTFAAIITYLNKK
+6 AAVIFIYLHKKK
-21 RTKNMKHIRHYLTA
+21 RN
-35 LFAIALSLMVW
+35 
-46 ADSGELFT
+46 
-54 SGKLSSSLINCIVQD
+54 
-69 KYGYIWVGTEYGLSK
+69 
-84 FDGYRFTNYLHN
+84 
-96 EEDTTSITDNI
+96 
-107 ISDLLVDKK
+107 
-116 GNLWI
+116 
-121 GCAKGLMRYN
+121 
-131 YETNNFSR
+131 
-139 LQFPDGR
+139 
-146 KPRIY
+146 
-151 SMVESHRGDILLGTA
+151 
-166 GYGLYSV
+166 
-173 KNNGIE
+173 
-179 KTANN
+179 
-184 RFTIKW
+184 
-190 ERAYA
+190 
-195 KRDSDVFFTHIYE
+195 
-208 DKHHYLWQSSH
+208 
-219 LSTFTRFIEKQG
+219 
-231 KVQRKDFKSPYGAP
+231 
-245 VAFIQHRPQ
+245 
-254 AMLIVCMYGI
+254 
-264 IYYDYRTGR
+264 
-273 IADAGYDLGTFK
+273 
-285 NHVTINNATFDHEGN
+285 
-300 LYISTSEHGALIIKK
+300 
-315 GSNKVEQLENSNSNF
+315 
-330 NLSTAFVND
+330 
-339 IIEDKDNNLW
+339 
-349 IGCYKKGLYLLNQ
+349 
-362 RQQAFSSWSFS
+362 
-373 AQNYIIGSS
+373 
-382 VSSIAPGENGET
+382 
-394 WCTVQN
+394 
-400 SGVFCFDA
+400 
-408 SGKIIAHPTSPAGTC
+408 
-423 IIYKDRRGAYWIS
+423 
-436 NGSALY
+436 
-442 SYNPH
+442 
-447 TGAYQE
+447 
-453 KLTFTSAGIYCM
+453 
-465 TDDNQGNLYISVYS
+465 
-479 KGLYIYN
+479 
-486 VESGK
+486 
-491 VTVLNMRQRG
+491 
-501 NKGFLCNDWVRS
+501 
-513 MAFDHTG
+513 
-520 HLWIGTSNGVSCLNT
+520 
-535 KTLSFKDFGWNNILK
+535 
-550 DRQANGICEGK
+550 
-561 NGNMIIGTEEGLYL
+561 
-575 FDRKNNK
+575 
-582 TLALPHAEV
+582 
-591 LKGKQVCSIIK
+591 
-602 DHQGDLWISTT
+602 
-613 MGIWQYDQKNRQFIG
+613 
-628 HINGNGLTTREY
+628 
-640 VLGSSMHTASDLI
+640 
-653 AFGTSDGITTFYP
+653 
-666 ERVKAKKMELGDVHL
+666 
-681 TNFIIDGK
+681 
-689 PINCLTDEFTIPY
+689 
-702 EENSFT
+702 
-708 LEFSLL
+708 
-714 NYRNTDNISFQY
+714 
-726 RINEGKWNS
+726 
-735 TNEGSNAVSFNK
+735 
-747 LKPGS
+747 
-752 YTLEVRAMSNGNFSK
+752 
-767 KSTIIHIKVCDP
+767 
-779 WYASTWAFLLYFLTA
+779 
-794 AGIILYIIYRYER
+794 
-807 HRKEDLEE
+807 LEE
-815 TKMQFLINAT
+815 AKMQFLINAT

-839 KKLKERLGNAEEYQA
+839 KKLKERLGNAEEYHE
-854 DIDTIDR
+854 DIDTMDR

-876 RRLDKHQMN
+876 RRLDKHQMK

-896 SQGLVS
+896 SRGLVS

-1056 VNGKKQQRG
+1056 VNGKKPQRG

-1208 KIEVKGY
+1208 KIEVKGN

-1279 IREHKINITQV
+1279 IRERKINITQV

-1313 PTEYAAKYTE
+1313 PSEYAAKYTE

>member
-1 MFLPL
+1 ML
-6 FFVTFAAIITYLNKK
+6 FFDDEGYLWQANHTKVLRKYKYNGKSIKLVSVYEPKGLFSVCKLYAADKKGFFVAHVGGIMRYDYASHRFSRYDFDFSAHQGAGYISAVTL
-21 RTKNMKHIRHYLTA
+21 
-35 LFAIALSLMVW
+35 
-46 ADSGELFT
+46 
-54 SGKLSSSLINCIVQD
+54 D
-69 KYGYIWVGTEYGLSK
+69 KYGNLWLGTSGDGTFKIPHGSRKAYRVELNNQSFI
-84 FDGYRFTNYLHN
+84 FDNAH
-96 EEDTTSITDNI
+96 
-107 ISDLLVDKK
+107 ISDLLIDRDGNQWYGCYMKGLFLSNNDKNVFHPVSLDELGAGMETISSVVGVADGLMLFVVKNHGLYLLDEKTGNTKLLQSPAGPIKVYSDFRKNVYVYGRDGIYEYDWKHQTYRLLLPANGLSLDGMQVDAAGNIYFTSPGNGLYVWNRKSGKMTQYLMDDKRPHKTICNNWISEIRLDSRGWLWCATANGVSCMDTKTGYFDIILSRPLLEGKSCYSTLELSDGKIAIATEMGLYLYDRKKQQTTPWPHSESISGLRIYSLKKDVK
-116 GNLWI
+116 GNLWMSTAQGI
-121 GCAKGLMRYN
+121 WCYDSKAKSFFSFEKGNGLLTKEYLAGVVGSTSDGVICYGNSEGLTYFQPSEVKDYN
-131 YETNNFSR
+131 
-139 LQFPDGR
+139 
-146 KPRIY
+146 
-151 SMVESHRGDILLGTA
+151 
-166 GYGLYSV
+166 
-173 KNNGIE
+173 E
-179 KTANN
+179 KTSA
-184 RFTIKW
+184 
-190 ERAYA
+190 
-195 KRDSDVFFTHIYE
+195 IY
-208 DKHHYLWQSSH
+208 
-219 LSTFTRFIEKQG
+219 LSGVLLDGKMAPFIG
-231 KVQRKDFKSPYGAP
+231 DNLSVPSDFKS
-245 VAFIQHRPQ
+245 
-254 AMLIVCMYGI
+254 IV
-264 IYYDYRTGR
+264 
-273 IADAGYDLGTFK
+273 
-285 NHVTINNATFDHEGN
+285 
-300 LYISTSEHGALIIKK
+300 
-315 GSNKVEQLENSNSNF
+315 
-330 NLSTAFVND
+330 LS
-339 IIEDKDNNLW
+339 
-349 IGCYKKGLYLLNQ
+349 
-362 RQQAFSSWSFS
+362 
-373 AQNYIIGSS
+373 
-382 VSSIAPGENGET
+382 
-394 WCTVQN
+394 
-400 SGVFCFDA
+400 
-408 SGKIIAHPTSPAGTC
+408 
-423 IIYKDRRGAYWIS
+423 
-436 NGSALY
+436 
-442 SYNPH
+442 
-447 TGAYQE
+447 
-453 KLTFTSAGIYCM
+453 
-465 TDDNQGNLYISVYS
+465 
-479 KGLYIYN
+479 
-486 VESGK
+486 
-491 VTVLNMRQRG
+491 
-501 NKGFLCNDWVRS
+501 
-513 MAFDHTG
+513 
-520 HLWIGTSNGVSCLNT
+520 
-535 KTLSFKDFGWNNILK
+535 
-550 DRQANGICEGK
+550 
-561 NGNMIIGTEEGLYL
+561 
-575 FDRKNNK
+575 
-582 TLALPHAEV
+582 
-591 LKGKQVCSIIK
+591 
-602 DHQGDLWISTT
+602 
-613 MGIWQYDQKNRQFIG
+613 
-628 HINGNGLTTREY
+628 
-640 VLGSSMHTASDLI
+640 
-653 AFGTSDGITTFYP
+653 
-666 ERVKAKKMELGDVHL
+666 
-681 TNFIIDGK
+681 
-689 PINCLTDEFTIPY
+689 
-702 EENSFT
+702 
-708 LEFSLL
+708 FSLL
-714 NYRNTDNISFQY
+714 DYQSVGNIVFQY
-726 RINEGKWNS
+726 RINGGKWI
-735 TNEGSNAVSFNK
+735 SNAAGDNSFNFTG
-747 LKPGS
+747 LS
-752 YTLEVRAMSNGNFSK
+752 YGHYRIEVRTYCNGKYSTYK
-767 KSTIIHIKVCDP
+767 KVINLDVLAP
-779 WYASTWAFLLYFLTA
+779 WFLTVWAKLIYLFLILGLTA
-794 AGIILYIIYRYER
+794 AAIIVYL
-807 HRKEDLEE
+807 RKKKRDLEE
-815 TKMQFLINAT
+815 AKMQFLINAT

-1191 RLKGKFS
+1191 RLKGKFT

-1208 KIEVKGY
+1208 KVEVKGY

>member
-1 MFLPL
+1 ML
-6 FFVTFAAIITYLNKK
+6 FSIFCFVQ
-21 RTKNMKHIRHYLTA
+21 MLTCFSYA
-35 LFAIALSLMVW
+35 N
-46 ADSGELFT
+46 SGRLYT
-54 SGKLSSSLINCIVQD
+54 SNDMSSSLIRCIIQD
-69 KYGYIWVGTEYGLSK
+69 KYGFIWVGTNFGLNR
-84 FDGYRFTNYLHN
+84 FDGYKFCTYLCN
-96 EEDTTSITDNI
+96 PADTTTIQDNDI
-107 ISDLLVDKK
+107 VKLYPYSKEFLFVATNRGLYKYSYLTNSFQHIVLEKKDEKIRISSLIEDGKHNLL
-116 GNLWI
+116 I
-121 GCAKGLMRYN
+121 
-131 YETNNFSR
+131 
-139 LQFPDGR
+139 
-146 KPRIY
+146 
-151 SMVESHRGDILLGTA
+151 GTA
-166 GYGLYSV
+166 GYGAYRLDMTTGKVTRLSRKSANSV
-173 KNNGIE
+173 
-179 KTANN
+179 
-184 RFTIKW
+184 
-190 ERAYA
+190 
-195 KRDSDVFFTHIYE
+195 DDFFAMLFFDDE
-208 DKHHYLWQSSH
+208 GYLWQANH
-219 LSTFTRFIEKQG
+219 TKVLRKYKYNG
-231 KVQRKDFKSPYGAP
+231 KSIKLVSVYEPKGLFSVCKLYAADKKGFF
-245 VAFIQHRPQ
+245 VAH
-254 AMLIVCMYGI
+254 VGGI
-264 IYYDYRTGR
+264 MRYDYASHRFSRYDFDFSAHQG
-273 IADAGYDLGTFK
+273 AGYISAVTLDKYGNLWLGTSGDGTFK
-285 NHVTINNATFDHEGN
+285 IPHGSRKAYRVELNNQSFIFDNAHISDLLIDRDGN
-300 LYISTSEHGALIIKK
+300 QWY
-315 GSNKVEQLENSNSNF
+315 
-330 NLSTAFVND
+330 
-339 IIEDKDNNLW
+339 
-349 IGCYKKGLYLLNQ
+349 GCYMKGLFLSNNDKNVFHPVSLDELGAGMETISSVVGVADGLMLFVVKNHGLYLLDEKTGNTKLLQ
-362 RQQAFSSWSFS
+362 
-373 AQNYIIGSS
+373 
-382 VSSIAPGENGET
+382 
-394 WCTVQN
+394 
-400 SGVFCFDA
+400 
-408 SGKIIAHPTSPAGTC
+408 SPAGP
-423 IIYKDRRGAYWIS
+423 IKVYSDFRKNVYVYGRDGIYEYDWKHQTYRLLLPANGLSLDYMQVDAAGNIYFTSQGNGLYVWNRKSGKMTQYLMDDKRPHKTICNNWIS
-436 NGSALY
+436 EIRLDS
-442 SYNPH
+442 
-447 TGAYQE
+447 
-453 KLTFTSAGIYCM
+453 
-465 TDDNQGNLYISVYS
+465 
-479 KGLYIYN
+479 
-486 VESGK
+486 
-491 VTVLNMRQRG
+491 RG
-501 NKGFLCNDWVRS
+501 W
-513 MAFDHTG
+513 
-520 HLWIGTSNGVSCLNT
+520 LWCATANGVSCMDT
-535 KTLSFKDFGWNNILK
+535 KTGYFDIILSRPLL
-550 DRQANGICEGK
+550 EGK
-561 NGNMIIGTEEGLYL
+561 SCYSTLELSDSRIAIATEMGLYL
-575 FDRKNNK
+575 YDRKK
-582 TLALPHAEV
+582 QQTTPWPHSESISGLRIYS
-591 LKGKQVCSIIK
+591 LKK
-602 DHQGDLWISTT
+602 DVKGNLWMSTAQ
-613 MGIWQYDQKNRQFIG
+613 GIWCYDSKAKSFFSFEK
-628 HINGNGLTTREY
+628 GNGLLTKEY
-640 VLGSSMHTASDLI
+640 LAGVVGS
-653 AFGTSDGITTFYP
+653 TSDGVICYGNSEGLTYFRP
-666 ERVKAKKMELGDVHL
+666 SQVKDYNEKTSAIYLSGVL
-681 TNFIIDGK
+681 LDGK
-689 PINCLTDEFTIPY
+689 MAPFIGDNLSVPSDFKSIVL
-702 EENSFT
+702 SFSQ
-708 LEFSLL
+708 LDYQSVG
-714 NYRNTDNISFQY
+714 NIVFQY
-726 RINEGKWNS
+726 RINGGKWI
-735 TNEGSNAVSFNK
+735 SNAAGDNSFNFTG
-747 LKPGS
+747 LS
-752 YTLEVRAMSNGNFSK
+752 YGHYRIEVRTYCNGKYSTYK
-767 KSTIIHIKVCDP
+767 KVINLDVLAP
-779 WYASTWAFLLYFLTA
+779 WFLTVWTKLLYLFLILGLTVA
-794 AGIILYIIYRYER
+794 AIIVYL
-807 HRKEDLEE
+807 RKKKRDLEE
-815 TKMQFLINAT
+815 AKMQFLINAT

>member
-1 MFLPL
+1 MAPF
-6 FFVTFAAIITYLNKK
+6 IGDN
-21 RTKNMKHIRHYLTA
+21 
-35 LFAIALSLMVW
+35 LSVP
-46 ADSGELFT
+46 S
-54 SGKLSSSLINCIVQD
+54 
-69 KYGYIWVGTEYGLSK
+69 
-84 FDGYRFTNYLHN
+84 
-96 EEDTTSITDNI
+96 
-107 ISDLLVDKK
+107 
-116 GNLWI
+116 
-121 GCAKGLMRYN
+121 
-131 YETNNFSR
+131 
-139 LQFPDGR
+139 
-146 KPRIY
+146 
-151 SMVESHRGDILLGTA
+151 
-166 GYGLYSV
+166 
-173 KNNGIE
+173 
-179 KTANN
+179 
-184 RFTIKW
+184 
-190 ERAYA
+190 
-195 KRDSDVFFTHIYE
+195 
-208 DKHHYLWQSSH
+208 
-219 LSTFTRFIEKQG
+219 
-231 KVQRKDFKSPYGAP
+231 DFKS
-245 VAFIQHRPQ
+245 
-254 AMLIVCMYGI
+254 IV
-264 IYYDYRTGR
+264 
-273 IADAGYDLGTFK
+273 L
-285 NHVTINNATFDHEGN
+285 
-300 LYISTSEHGALIIKK
+300 
-315 GSNKVEQLENSNSNF
+315 
-330 NLSTAFVND
+330 
-339 IIEDKDNNLW
+339 
-349 IGCYKKGLYLLNQ
+349 
-362 RQQAFSSWSFS
+362 SFS
-373 AQNYIIGSS
+373 QLDYQS
-382 VSSIAPGENGET
+382 V
-394 WCTVQN
+394 
-400 SGVFCFDA
+400 
-408 SGKIIAHPTSPAGTC
+408 
-423 IIYKDRRGAYWIS
+423 
-436 NGSALY
+436 
-442 SYNPH
+442 
-447 TGAYQE
+447 
-453 KLTFTSAGIYCM
+453 
-465 TDDNQGNLYISVYS
+465 GNIV
-479 KGLYIYN
+479 
-486 VESGK
+486 
-491 VTVLNMRQRG
+491 
-501 NKGFLCNDWVRS
+501 
-513 MAFDHTG
+513 
-520 HLWIGTSNGVSCLNT
+520 
-535 KTLSFKDFGWNNILK
+535 
-550 DRQANGICEGK
+550 
-561 NGNMIIGTEEGLYL
+561 
-575 FDRKNNK
+575 
-582 TLALPHAEV
+582 
-591 LKGKQVCSIIK
+591 
-602 DHQGDLWISTT
+602 
-613 MGIWQYDQKNRQFIG
+613 
-628 HINGNGLTTREY
+628 
-640 VLGSSMHTASDLI
+640 
-653 AFGTSDGITTFYP
+653 
-666 ERVKAKKMELGDVHL
+666 
-681 TNFIIDGK
+681 
-689 PINCLTDEFTIPY
+689 
-702 EENSFT
+702 
-708 LEFSLL
+708 
-714 NYRNTDNISFQY
+714 FQY
-726 RINEGKWNS
+726 RINGGKWI
-735 TNEGSNAVSFNK
+735 SNAAGDNSFNFTG
-747 LKPGS
+747 LS
-752 YTLEVRAMSNGNFSK
+752 YGHYRIEVRTYCNGKYSIYN
-767 KSTIIHIKVCDP
+767 KVINLNVLAP
-779 WYASTWAFLLYFLTA
+779 WYLTVWAKLIYLSLVLGFMA
-794 AGIILYIIYRYER
+794 AVIFIYLHKKKR
-807 HRKEDLEE
+807 DLEE
-815 TKMQFLINAT
+815 AKMQFLINAT

-907 ANLRGINIRLEMP
+907 ANLRGINIRLEIP

-1012 IVRLHGGDVTARNR
+1012 IVRLHGGAVYAHNR
-1026 EDGTS
+1026 EDGKS

-1046 KDSQINSDYV
+1046 KTNQIYSD
-1056 VNGKKQQRG
+1056 NGKTKKKQQRD

-1070 SKILLVDDDIEICRY
+1070 CKILLVDDDIEICRY

-1104 ALKQLLSGDFDLVV
+1104 ALNQLFSDDFDLVI

-1132 RNIKGN
+1132 KNIKGN

-1208 KIEVKGY
+1208 KIEVKGN

-1224 KVVNENLSDSDF
+1224 KVVNENMSDSDF

-1279 IREHKINITQV
+1279 IRERKINITQV